1 MKKIF
6 SLLVML
12 VMTATAFAQS
22 TSEKIIPD
30 GTQPNGGTITP
41 KAITVDWATQ
51 KIVANVDLT
60 NCLTGT
66 NEQIFAISTNSAD
79 IANWEQESGSTLH
92 FFYRQ
97 NFTDWGSTT
106 ADVHKFAVQYRY
118 KGDNGATN
126 RFYEVQDISNC
137 TIVMDKEGVHID
149 GTLVFEASLM
159 PQLYKE
165 GANQLYFGSLRGEHP
180 YATYK
185 SVELVTEGGSTGG
198 GTTTPGET
206 ATYEITDNA
215 MTMYVPSNNGED
227 VQNYTQYMKDAKL
240 QVEKDAEGKYT
251 VTFNDVVAGKDR
263 ESLGTIVFA
272 GLDAPTESEDLI
284 GVEIPQGRVC
294 TIYAEGSS
302 FDNHMFRVVNGSV
315 GIVPPANEGDP
326 ATAHVM
332 LSMSDDD
339 GNMLAYKMGDVFI
352 PVDHNFTS
360 DAYVKVGDQTTNFA
374 NSEAVLTEFMED
386 VYKVT
391 FKNITIGE
399 KTGDFTIENLKP
411 EAVEGEEGKVVFTTS
426 DTYGFWNDA
435 DETVLDFTD
444 FSASVK
450 VGENGFE
457 GFVCKF
463 TTENGQFVYGE
474 KAETPE
480 PPSVVETK
488 IFSDKLNYTFRGTIG
503 TNDPQKLTIESLGN
517 DRYNVILANLNSVNV
532 LSVNVGTISF
542 KNVTGNTEN
551 GITTIEVANP
561 EVTFTDTDQE
571 LADSKK
577 GNLKVMFNND
587 KAYLNASGAVKIV
600 SFGMSFDY
608 TLVYGTEFSTEEPKD
623 DYAINFDKDAKSTHS
638 SRALNSFSL
647 QQTGKDK
654 QTKSVKT
661 SKAAYEDHTADEP
674 FTVEAGS
681 ELTAS
686 FDYTGEWMHSFVYID
701 FDNDGDF
708 SYKEGQ
714 WDQTGTDL
722 VAFSFYSLDSN
733 PKNDASGYNSV
744 GDELTGDARNTYAAP
759 SFKAPAKAGEYR
771 IRFKIDWNCILPGG
785 SSSILSDGGGVWDA
799 TLKVVEPVV
808 DGISTIN
815 AEVANG
821 EAQLFTVDGVQ
832 ISKLQKGL
840 NIVRSADG
848 KVKKVLV
855 K

>member
-22 TSEKIIPD
+22 TSEKLLDD
-30 GTQPNGGTITP
+30 GYAPNGSVVP
-41 KAITVDWATQ
+41 AKAITVDWATQ
-51 KIVANVDLT
+51 KLVVNVNLANCSDT
-60 NCLTGT
+60 P
-66 NEQIFAISTNSAD
+66 NECIFSVSTNATD
-79 IANWEQESGSTLH
+79 IANWDQESGSTLH
-92 FFYRQ
+92 LFYTK
-97 NFTDWGSTT
+97 NASVWT
-106 ADVHKFAVQYRY
+106 ANGWETYTQKFAVQYRY
-118 KGDNGATN
+118 AGDNGATN
-126 RFYEVQDISNC
+126 HYFVVSDPSNC
-137 TIVMDKEGVHID
+137 TIVMDKDGITMD
-149 GTLVFEASLM
+149 GTLVFPASEM
-159 PQLYKE
+159 PNLYKE
-165 GANQLYFGSLRGEHP
+165 GANQLYFGSVRAEHT

-185 SVELVTEGGSTGG
+185 SAELVTEGGSTGG
-198 GTTTPGET
+198 GTTEPTLPT
-206 ATYEITDNA
+206 SYEVTDNA
-215 MTMYVPSNNGED
+215 MTMYVPSNTGDD
-227 VQNYTQYMKDAKL
+227 VQYYKQYMKDAKL
-240 QVEKDAEGKYT
+240 HVEKDADGKYT

-263 ESLGTIVFA
+263 ESLGNIVFG
-272 GLDAPTESEDLI
+272 GLEAQAESEDLI

-315 GIVPPANEGDP
+315 GIVPPASEGDP
-326 ATAHVM
+326 ATAFVQ

-339 GNMLAYKMGDVFI
+339 GNMVAYQMGDVFI

-386 VYKVT
+386 VYMVT
-391 FKNITIGE
+391 FKNITIGD
-399 KTGDFTIENLKP
+399 KTGDFTVENLEP
-411 EAVEGEEGKVVFTTS
+411 TEDADGNLTFTTP

-435 DETVLDFTD
+435 DETELDFTD

-488 IFSDKLNYTFRGTIG
+488 IFSDKLEYTFKTATGV
-503 TNDPQKLTIESLGN
+503 NDPQKLTVESLGN
-517 DRYNVILANLNSVNV
+517 NRYNVILANLDSYAT
-532 LSVNVGTISF
+532 LYVNVGTINF
-542 KNVTGNTEN
+542 LNVEGTTVDGV
-551 GITTIEVANP
+551 TTIDVQKP
-561 EVTFTDTDQE
+561 EVTFTDSEYEFT
-571 LADSKK
+571 DSKE
-577 GNLKVMFNND
+577 GTLKVQFND
-587 KAYLNASGAVKIV
+587 TKAYLKATGVTSIV
-600 SFGMSFDY
+600 SFGTSYDY

-623 DYAINFDKDAKSTHS
+623 DYAINFDKDAKQTHS
-638 SRALNSFSL
+638 SRYSSSVSL

-654 QTKSVKT
+654 QTIEFGKT
-661 SKAAYEDHTADEP
+661 MNGYEDLTTGTDK

-681 ELTAS
+681 EVTPS
-686 FDYTGEWMHSFVYID
+686 IGYVGEWMHGYVYID
-701 FDNDGDF
+701 LNNDKQF
-708 SYKEGQ
+708 SFNADGA
-714 WDQTGTDL
+714 DQTGTEVVSYSYYMDQNSKGESASNNCN
-722 VAFSFYSLDSN
+722 VNPMPAF
-733 PKNDASGYNSV
+733 
-744 GDELTGDARNTYAAP
+744 TAP
-759 SFKAPAKAGEYR
+759 TEPGTYR
-771 IRFKIDWNCILPGG
+771 IRFKVDWDNIDAGG
-785 SSSILSDGGGVWDA
+785 SVLSTNHILNNGGGIYDA
-799 TLKVVEPVV
+799 TLEVVEPVT

-832 ISKLQKGL
+832 IAKLQKGL

>member
-22 TSEKIIPD
+22 TSEKLLDD
-30 GTQPNGGTITP
+30 GYAPNGSVVP
-41 KAITVDWATQ
+41 AKAITVDWATQ
-51 KIVANVDLT
+51 KLVVNVNLANCSDT
-60 NCLTGT
+60 P
-66 NEQIFAISTNSAD
+66 NECIFSVSTNATD
-79 IANWEQESGSTLH
+79 IANWDQESGSTLH
-92 FFYRQ
+92 LFYTK
-97 NFTDWGSTT
+97 NASVWT
-106 ADVHKFAVQYRY
+106 ANGWETYTQKFAVQYRY
-118 KGDNGATN
+118 AGDNGATN
-126 RFYEVQDISNC
+126 HYFVVSDPSNC
-137 TIVMDKEGVHID
+137 TIVMDKNGITMD
-149 GTLVFEASLM
+149 GTLVFPASEM
-159 PQLYKE
+159 PNLYKE
-165 GANQLYFGSLRGEHP
+165 GANQLYFGSVRAEHT

-185 SVELVTEGGSTGG
+185 SVELVTEGG
-198 GTTTPGET
+198 TTEPTLPT
-206 ATYEITDNA
+206 SYEITDNA

-251 VTFNDVVAGKDR
+251 VTFNDVVAGKNR
-263 ESLGTIVFA
+263 ESLGNIVFG
-272 GLDAPTESEDLI
+272 GLEAQAESEDLI

-315 GIVPPANEGDP
+315 GIVPPASEGEP
-326 ATAHVM
+326 ATAFVQ

-339 GNMLAYKMGDVFI
+339 GNMLAYQMGDVFI

-360 DAYVKVGDQTTNFA
+360 DAYVKVGDQTTNFV

-399 KTGDFTIENLKP
+399 KTGDFTVENLEP
-411 EAVEGEEGKVVFTTS
+411 TEDADGNLTFTTS

-435 DETVLDFTD
+435 DETELDFTD

-450 VGENGFE
+450 VGKNGFE

-488 IFSDKLNYTFRGTIG
+488 IFSDKLEYTLNTASG

-517 DRYNVILANLNSVNV
+517 DRYNVILANLDTYNV
-532 LSVNVGTISF
+532 LYVNVGTVSF
-542 KNVTGNTEN
+542 KNVAGKTEN
-551 GITTIEVANP
+551 GITTIEAEKP
-561 EVTFTDTDQE
+561 EVTFTDADYALE
-571 LADSKK
+571 DSKEGK
-577 GNLKVMFNND
+577 LKVMFNND
-587 KAYLNASGAVKIV
+587 KAYLDASGVV
-600 SFGMSFDY
+600 SIPSFSRSY
-608 TLVYGTEFSTEEPKD
+608 TYKLVYGTEFSTEEPKD
-623 DYAINFDKDAKSTHS
+623 DYAINFDKDAKQTHS
-638 SRALNSFSL
+638 SRYSSSVSL

-654 QTKSVKT
+654 QTIEFGKT
-661 SKAAYEDHTADEP
+661 MNGYEDLTTGTEK

-681 ELTAS
+681 EVTPS
-686 FDYTGEWMHSFVYID
+686 IGYVGEWMHGYVYID
-701 FDNDGDF
+701 LNNDKQF
-708 SYKEGQ
+708 SFNADGA
-714 WDQTGTDL
+714 DQTGTEVVSYSYYKDQNSKGET
-722 VAFSFYSLDSN
+722 VESSCNVNPMPAF
-733 PKNDASGYNSV
+733 
-744 GDELTGDARNTYAAP
+744 TAP
-759 SFKAPAKAGEYR
+759 TEPGTYR
-771 IRFKIDWNCILPGG
+771 IRFKVDWDNIDAGG
-785 SSSILSDGGGVWDA
+785 SVVTGNHILNNGGGIYDA
-799 TLKVVEPVV
+799 TLEVVAPVV
-808 DGISTIN
+808 DGISTIE
-815 AEVANG
+815 AEAAG
-821 EAQLFTVDGVQ
+821 AQLFTVDGVQ
-832 ISKLQKGL
+832 IAKLQKGL

>member
-22 TSEKIIPD
+22 TSEKLLDD
-30 GTQPNGGTITP
+30 GYAPNGTVIP
-41 KAITVDWATQ
+41 AKAVTVDWATQ
-51 KIVANVDLT
+51 KLVVNVNLANCSDT
-60 NCLTGT
+60 P
-66 NEQIFAISTNSAD
+66 NECIFSVSTNATD
-79 IANWEQESGSTLH
+79 IANWDQESGSTLH
-92 FFYRQ
+92 LFYTK
-97 NFTDWGSTT
+97 NASVWT
-106 ADVHKFAVQYRY
+106 ANGWETYTQKFAVQYRY
-118 KGDNGATN
+118 AGDSGATN
-126 RFYEVQDISNC
+126 HYYVVSDPSNC
-137 TIVMDKEGVHID
+137 TIVMDKNGITMD
-149 GTLVFEASLM
+149 GTLVFPASEM
-159 PQLYKE
+159 PNLYKE
-165 GANQLYFGSLRGEHP
+165 GANQLYFGSVRAEHT

-185 SVELVTEGGSTGG
+185 SAELVTEGGSTGG
-198 GTTTPGET
+198 GTTEPTLPT
-206 ATYEITDNA
+206 SYEVTDNA
-215 MTMYVPSNNGED
+215 MTMYVPSNTGDD
-227 VQNYTQYMKDAKL
+227 VQYYKQYMKDAKL

-263 ESLGTIVFA
+263 ESLGNIVFG
-272 GLDAPTESEDLI
+272 GLEAQAESEDLI

-315 GIVPPANEGDP
+315 GIVPPASEGEP
-326 ATAHVM
+326 ATAFVQ

-339 GNMLAYKMGDVFI
+339 GNMLAYQMGDVFI

-360 DAYVKVGDQTTNFA
+360 DAYVKVGDQTTNFE

-386 VYKVT
+386 VYMVT
-391 FKNITIGE
+391 FKNITIGD
-399 KTGDFTIENLKP
+399 KTGDFTVENLEP
-411 EAVEGEEGKVVFTTS
+411 TEDADGNLTFTTP

-435 DETVLDFTD
+435 DETELDFTD

-488 IFSDKLNYTFRGTIG
+488 IFSDKLEYTFKAATGV
-503 TNDPQKLTIESLGN
+503 NDPQKLTIESLGN
-517 DRYNVILANLNSVNV
+517 DRYNVILTNLNSVNV

-542 KNVTGNTEN
+542 KNVAGKTEN

-571 LADSKK
+571 LVDSKK

-623 DYAINFDKDAKSTHS
+623 DYAINFDKDAKQTHS
-638 SRALNSFSL
+638 SRYSTSVSL

-654 QTKSVKT
+654 QTIEFGKT
-661 SKAAYEDHTADEP
+661 MNGYEDLTTGTEK

-681 ELTAS
+681 EVTPS
-686 FDYTGEWMHSFVYID
+686 IGYVGEWMHGYVYID
-701 FDNDGDF
+701 LNNDKQF
-708 SYKEGQ
+708 SFNADGA
-714 WDQTGTDL
+714 DQTGTEVVSYSYYMDKNSKGEAASNNCN
-722 VAFSFYSLDSN
+722 VNPMPAF
-733 PKNDASGYNSV
+733 
-744 GDELTGDARNTYAAP
+744 TAP
-759 SFKAPAKAGEYR
+759 TEPGTYR
-771 IRFKIDWNCILPGG
+771 IRFKVDWDNIDAGG
-785 SSSILSDGGGVWDA
+785 SVLSTNHILNNGGGIYDA
-799 TLKVVEPVV
+799 TLEVVAPVV

>member
-22 TSEKIIPD
+22 TSEKLLDD
-30 GTQPNGGTITP
+30 GYAPNGSVVP
-41 KAITVDWATQ
+41 AKAITVDWATQ
-51 KIVANVDLT
+51 KLVVNVNLANCSDT
-60 NCLTGT
+60 P
-66 NEQIFAISTNSAD
+66 NECIFSVSTNATD
-79 IANWEQESGSTLH
+79 IANWDQESGSTLH
-92 FFYRQ
+92 LFYTK
-97 NFTDWGSTT
+97 NASVWT
-106 ADVHKFAVQYRY
+106 ANGWETYTQKFAVQYRY
-118 KGDNGATN
+118 AGDNGATN
-126 RFYEVQDISNC
+126 HYFVVSDPSNC
-137 TIVMDKEGVHID
+137 TIVMDKNGITMD
-149 GTLVFEASLM
+149 GTLVFPASEM
-159 PQLYKE
+159 PNLYKE
-165 GANQLYFGSLRGEHP
+165 GANQLYFGSVRAEHT

-185 SVELVTEGGSTGG
+185 SVELVTEGG
-198 GTTTPGET
+198 TTEPTLPT
-206 ATYEITDNA
+206 SYEITDNA

-263 ESLGTIVFA
+263 ESLGNIVFA
-272 GLDAPTESEDLI
+272 GLDAQAESEDLI

-360 DAYVKVGDQTTNFA
+360 DAYVKVGDQTTSFA

-399 KTGDFTIENLKP
+399 KTGDFTVENLEPTKD
-411 EAVEGEEGKVVFTTS
+411 ADGNLTFTAS

-435 DETVLDFTD
+435 DETELDFTD

-480 PPSVVETK
+480 PPSVVDTK
-488 IFSDKLNYTFRGTIG
+488 IFSDKLEYTFKEATGV
-503 TNDPQKLTIESLGN
+503 NDPQKLTIESLGN
-517 DRYNVILANLNSVNV
+517 DRYNVILANLDSYAT
-532 LSVNVGTISF
+532 LYFNVGTVNF
-542 KNVTGNTEN
+542 LNVAGTTVDGV
-551 GITTIEVANP
+551 TTIDVQKP
-561 EVTFTDTDQE
+561 EVTYTD
-571 LADSKK
+571 ADYGLVDSNE
-577 GNLKVMFNND
+577 GALKVQFND
-587 KAYLNASGAVKIV
+587 TKAYLKATGVAKIV
-600 SFGMSFDY
+600 TYGTSYNY

-623 DYAINFDKDAKSTHS
+623 DYAINFDKDAKQTHS
-638 SRALNSFSL
+638 SRYSTSVSL

-654 QTKSVKT
+654 QTIEFGKT
-661 SKAAYEDHTADEP
+661 MNGYEDLTAGTEK

-681 ELTAS
+681 EVTPS
-686 FDYTGEWMHSFVYID
+686 IGYVGEWMHGYVYID
-701 FDNDGDF
+701 LDNNKQFSFNADGA
-708 SYKEGQ
+708 
-714 WDQTGTDL
+714 DQTGTEVVSYSYYKDQNSKGEAASNNCN
-722 VAFSFYSLDSN
+722 VNPMPAF
-733 PKNDASGYNSV
+733 
-744 GDELTGDARNTYAAP
+744 TAP
-759 SFKAPAKAGEYR
+759 TTPGTYR
-771 IRFKIDWNCILPGG
+771 IRFKVDWDNIDAGG
-785 SSSILSDGGGVWDA
+785 SVLSTNHILNNGGGIYDA
-799 TLKVVEPVV
+799 TLEVVEPVV

-832 ISKLQKGL
+832 IAKLQKGL

>member
-22 TSEKIIPD
+22 TSEKLLDD
-30 GTQPNGGTITP
+30 GYAPNGSVVP
-41 KAITVDWATQ
+41 AKAITVDWATQ
-51 KIVANVDLT
+51 KLVVNVNLANCSDT
-60 NCLTGT
+60 P
-66 NEQIFAISTNSAD
+66 NECIFSVSTNATD
-79 IANWEQESGSTLH
+79 IANWDQESGSTLH
-92 FFYRQ
+92 LFYTK
-97 NFTDWGSTT
+97 NASVWT
-106 ADVHKFAVQYRY
+106 ANGWETYTQKFAVQYRY
-118 KGDNGATN
+118 AGDNGATN
-126 RFYEVQDISNC
+126 HYFVVSDPSNC
-137 TIVMDKEGVHID
+137 TIVMDKNGITMD
-149 GTLVFEASLM
+149 GTLVFPASEM
-159 PQLYKE
+159 PNLYKE
-165 GANQLYFGSLRGEHP
+165 GANQLYFGSVRAEHT

-185 SVELVTEGGSTGG
+185 SVELVTEGG
-198 GTTTPGET
+198 TTEPTLPT
-206 ATYEITDNA
+206 SYEVTDNA
-215 MTMYVPSNNGED
+215 MTMYVPSNTGDD
-227 VQNYTQYMKDAKL
+227 VQYYKQYMKDAKL
-240 QVEKDAEGKYT
+240 HVEKDADGKYT

-263 ESLGTIVFA
+263 ESLGNIVFG
-272 GLDAPTESEDLI
+272 GLEAQAESEDLI

-315 GIVPPANEGDP
+315 GIVPPASEGEP
-326 ATAHVM
+326 ATAFVQ

-339 GNMLAYKMGDVFI
+339 GNMVAYQMGDVFI

-386 VYKVT
+386 VYMVT
-391 FKNITIGE
+391 FKNITIGD
-399 KTGDFTIENLKP
+399 KTGDFTVENLEP
-411 EAVEGEEGKVVFTTS
+411 TEDADGNLTFTTP

-435 DETVLDFTD
+435 DETELDFTD

-488 IFSDKLNYTFRGTIG
+488 IFSDKLEYTFKTATGV
-503 TNDPQKLTIESLGN
+503 NDPQKLTIESLGN
-517 DRYNVILANLNSVNV
+517 NRYNVILANLDSYAT
-532 LSVNVGTISF
+532 LYVNVGTINF
-542 KNVTGNTEN
+542 LNVEGTTVDGV
-551 GITTIEVANP
+551 TTIDVQKP
-561 EVTFTDTDQE
+561 EVTFTDSEYEFT
-571 LADSKK
+571 DSKE
-577 GNLKVMFNND
+577 GTLKVQFND
-587 KAYLNASGAVKIV
+587 TKAYLKATGVTSIV
-600 SFGMSFDY
+600 SFGTSYDY

-623 DYAINFDKDAKSTHS
+623 DYAINFDKDAKQTHS
-638 SRALNSFSL
+638 SRYSSSVSL

-654 QTKSVKT
+654 QTIEFGKT
-661 SKAAYEDHTADEP
+661 MNGYEDLTTGTDK

-681 ELTAS
+681 EVTPS
-686 FDYTGEWMHSFVYID
+686 IGYVGEWMHGYVYID
-701 FDNDGDF
+701 LNNDKQF
-708 SYKEGQ
+708 SFNADGA
-714 WDQTGTDL
+714 DQTGTEVVSYSYYKDQNSKGES
-722 VAFSFYSLDSN
+722 VASSCNVN
-733 PKNDASGYNSV
+733 PMPAF
-744 GDELTGDARNTYAAP
+744 TAP
-759 SFKAPAKAGEYR
+759 TTPGTYR
-771 IRFKIDWNCILPGG
+771 IRFKVDWDNIDAGG
-785 SSSILSDGGGVWDA
+785 SVASGNYILNNGGGIYDA
-799 TLKVVEPVV
+799 TLEVVEPVV
-808 DGISTIN
+808 DGISTIE
-815 AEVANG
+815 AEAANG

>member
-1 MKKIF
+1 MKKIL
-6 SLLVML
+6 SLIALLVVTL
-12 VMTATAFAQS
+12 TAFAET

-79 IANWEQESGSTLH
+79 IANWDQESGSTLH

-126 RFYEVQDISNC
+126 RFYEVKDISNC
-137 TIVMDKEGVHID
+137 TIVMDKNGVTID

-185 SVELVTEGGSTGG
+185 SVELVTESG
-198 GTTTPGET
+198 TTPGET
-206 ATYEITDNA
+206 ATYEFTSNVETVYWKEIATDDYLDFHQ
-215 MTMYVPSNNGED
+215 YV
-227 VQNYTQYMKDAKL
+227 KDAKL
-240 QVEKDAEGKYT
+240 QLVKELDGTYT
-251 VTFNDVVAGKDR
+251 ATLKDVVVGEDR
-263 ESLGTIVFA
+263 VSLGDIVIA
-272 GLDAPTESEDLI
+272 GLTATENAGTVQIDVPESTIKISAPDSPYDGKSMIIKGGTIDATPAADADSKGSASVKL
-284 GVEIPQGRVC
+284 
-294 TIYAEGSS
+294 TILVG
-302 FDNHMFRVVNGSV
+302 NGDMISY
-315 GIVPPANEGDP
+315 EF
-326 ATAHVM
+326 
-332 LSMSDDD
+332 SDDVYVP
-339 GNMLAYKMGDVFI
+339 NIY
-352 PVDHNFTS
+352 NFTS
-360 DAYVKVGDQTTNFA
+360 NAYVKAGDEVTNFENA
-374 NSEAVLTEFMED
+374 QAVLTEYMED
-386 VYKVT
+386 VYMVK
-391 FKNITIGE
+391 FKKLTLGT
-399 KTGDFTIENLKP
+399 KTEDFTIENLKLKP
-411 EAVEGEEGKVVFTTS
+411 TKDEDGNITFTTS
-426 DTYGFWNDA
+426 DASGFWNDA
-435 DETVLDFTD
+435 DETELGFTD

-457 GFVCKF
+457 NFVCKF

-474 KAETPE
+474 KAETP
-480 PPSVVETK
+480 
-488 IFSDKLNYTFRGTIG
+488 
-503 TNDPQKLTIESLGN
+503 DPGQPDEK
-517 DRYNVILANLNSVNV
+517 Y
-532 LSVNVGTISF
+532 
-542 KNVTGNTEN
+542 
-551 GITTIEVANP
+551 P
-561 EVTFTDTDQE
+561 
-571 LADSKK
+571 
-577 GNLKVMFNND
+577 
-587 KAYLNASGAVKIV
+587 V
-600 SFGMSFDY
+600 SF
-608 TLVYGTEFSTEEPKD
+608 
-623 DYAINFDKDAKSTHS
+623 DKTALNTSAHG
-638 SRALNSFSL
+638 RMLNSFSL
-647 QQTGKDK
+647 QQAGKEK

-722 VAFSFYSLDSN
+722 VAYSFYSLDSN
-733 PKNDASGYNSV
+733 PKNDTSGYNSV

-771 IRFKIDWNCILPGG
+771 IRFKLDWNCILPGG

-815 AEVANG
+815 VEAANG
-821 EAQLFTVDGVQ
+821 EAQLFTIDGVKL
-832 ISKLQKGL
+832 SKLQKGL
-840 NIVRSADG
+840 NIVRTADG

>member
-22 TSEKIIPD
+22 TSEKLLDD
-30 GTQPNGGTITP
+30 GYAPNGSVVP
-41 KAITVDWATQ
+41 AKAITVDWATQ
-51 KIVANVDLT
+51 KLVVNVNLANCSDT
-60 NCLTGT
+60 P
-66 NEQIFAISTNSAD
+66 NECIFSVSTNATD
-79 IANWEQESGSTLH
+79 IANWDQESGSTLH
-92 FFYRQ
+92 LFYTK
-97 NFTDWGSTT
+97 NASVWT
-106 ADVHKFAVQYRY
+106 ANGWETYTQKFAVQYRY
-118 KGDNGATN
+118 AGDNGATN
-126 RFYEVQDISNC
+126 HYFVVSDPSNC
-137 TIVMDKEGVHID
+137 TIVMDKNGITMD
-149 GTLVFEASLM
+149 GTLVFPASEM
-159 PQLYKE
+159 PNLYKE
-165 GANQLYFGSLRGEHP
+165 GANQLYFGSVRAEHT

-185 SVELVTEGGSTGG
+185 SVELVTEGG
-198 GTTTPGET
+198 TTEPTLPT
-206 ATYEITDNA
+206 SYEITDNA

-240 QVEKDAEGKYT
+240 QVEKDAKGKYT

-399 KTGDFTIENLKP
+399 KTGDFTVENLEP
-411 EAVEGEEGKVVFTTS
+411 TEDADGNLTFTTS

-435 DETVLDFTD
+435 DETELDFTD

-457 GFVCKF
+457 DFVCKF

-480 PPSVVETK
+480 PPSVVDTK

-542 KNVTGNTEN
+542 KNVAGNTEN

-571 LADSKK
+571 LVDSKK

-623 DYAINFDKDAKSTHS
+623 DYAINFDKDAKQTHASRYSTS
-638 SRALNSFSL
+638 VSL
-647 QQTGKDK
+647 QQTGKEQ
-654 QTKSVKT
+654 QTIEFGKT
-661 SKAAYEDHTADEP
+661 MNGYEDLTTGTDK

-681 ELTAS
+681 EVTPS
-686 FDYTGEWMHSFVYID
+686 IGYVGEWMHGYVYID
-701 FDNDGDF
+701 LNNDKQF
-708 SYKEGQ
+708 SFNADGA
-714 WDQTGTDL
+714 DQTGTEVVSYSYYMDQNSKGEAASNNCN
-722 VAFSFYSLDSN
+722 VNPMPAF
-733 PKNDASGYNSV
+733 
-744 GDELTGDARNTYAAP
+744 TAP
-759 SFKAPAKAGEYR
+759 TEPGTYR
-771 IRFKIDWNCILPGG
+771 IRFKVDWDNIDAGG
-785 SSSILSDGGGVWDA
+785 SVVSGNHILNNGGGIYDA
-799 TLKVVEPVV
+799 TLEVVEPVV
-808 DGISTIN
+808 DGISTIE
-815 AEVANG
+815 AEAAG
-821 EAQLFTVDGVQ
+821 AQLFTVDGVQ
-832 ISKLQKGL
+832 IAKLQKGL

>member
-97 NFTDWGSTT
+97 NFTDWGSTS

-391 FKNITIGE
+391 FKNITIGD

-411 EAVEGEEGKVVFTTS
+411 EAVEGEEGKVVFTTP

-488 IFSDKLNYTFRGTIG
+488 IFSDKLEYTFKAASG

-542 KNVTGNTEN
+542 KNVAGNTEN

-571 LADSKK
+571 LVDSKK

-623 DYAINFDKDAKSTHS
+623 DYAINFDKDANSTHN

-744 GDELTGDARNTYAAP
+744 GDELTGDARNTYVAP

-799 TLKVVEPVV
+799 SLKVVEPVV

-815 AEVANG
+815 VEAANG

-832 ISKLQKGL
+832 IAKLQKGL

>member
-227 VQNYTQYMKDAKL
+227 VQNYTQYMKNAKL

-263 ESLGTIVFA
+263 ESLGNIVFA
-272 GLDAPTESEDLI
+272 GLDAQAESEDLI

-391 FKNITIGE
+391 FMNITIGE
-399 KTGDFTIENLKP
+399 KTGDFTVENLEP
-411 EAVEGEEGKVVFTTS
+411 TEDADGNLTFTTS

-480 PPSVVETK
+480 PPSVVDTK
-488 IFSDKLNYTFRGTIG
+488 IFSDKLEYTLNTATG

-517 DRYNVILANLNSVNV
+517 DRYNVILANLDTYNV
-532 LSVNVGTISF
+532 LYVNVGTVSF
-542 KNVTGNTEN
+542 KNVAGKTEN
-551 GITTIEVANP
+551 GVTTIEAEKP
-561 EVTFTDTDQE
+561 EVTFTDADYALE
-571 LADSKK
+571 DSKEGK
-577 GNLKVMFNND
+577 LKVMFNND
-587 KAYLNASGAVKIV
+587 KAYLDASGVVSIP
-600 SFGMSFDY
+600 SFGMSY
-608 TLVYGTEFSTEEPKD
+608 NYKLVYGTEFSTEEPKD
-623 DYAINFDKDAKSTHS
+623 DYAINFDKDVKQTHS
-638 SRALNSFSL
+638 SRYSTSVSL

-654 QTKSVKT
+654 QTIEFGKT
-661 SKAAYEDHTADEP
+661 MNGYEDLTAGTEK

-681 ELTAS
+681 EVTPS
-686 FDYTGEWMHSFVYID
+686 IGYVGEWMHGYVYID
-701 FDNDGDF
+701 LNNDKQF
-708 SYKEGQ
+708 SFNADGA
-714 WDQTGTDL
+714 DQTGTEVVSYSYYKDQNSKGEA
-722 VAFSFYSLDSN
+722 VASSCNVN
-733 PKNDASGYNSV
+733 PM
-744 GDELTGDARNTYAAP
+744 P
-759 SFKAPAKAGEYR
+759 SFTAPTTPGTYR
-771 IRFKIDWNCILPGG
+771 IRFKVDWDNIDAGG
-785 SSSILSDGGGVWDA
+785 SVLSTNHILNNGGGIYDA
-799 TLKVVEPVV
+799 TLEVVEPVV

-832 ISKLQKGL
+832 IAKLQKGL

>member
-22 TSEKIIPD
+22 TSEKLLDD
-30 GTQPNGGTITP
+30 GYAPNGSVVP
-41 KAITVDWATQ
+41 AKAITVDWATQ
-51 KIVANVDLT
+51 KLVVNVNLANCSET
-60 NCLTGT
+60 P
-66 NEQIFAISTNSAD
+66 NECIFSVSTNATD
-79 IANWEQESGSTLH
+79 IANWDQESGSTLH
-92 FFYRQ
+92 LFYTK
-97 NFTDWGSTT
+97 NASVWT
-106 ADVHKFAVQYRY
+106 ANGWETYTQKFAVQYRY
-118 KGDNGATN
+118 AGDNGATN
-126 RFYEVQDISNC
+126 HYFVVSDPSNC
-137 TIVMDKEGVHID
+137 TIVMDKNGITMD
-149 GTLVFEASLM
+149 GTLVFPASEM
-159 PQLYKE
+159 PNLYKE
-165 GANQLYFGSLRGEHP
+165 GANQLYFGSVRAEHT

-185 SVELVTEGGSTGG
+185 SVELVTEGGTTPGG
-198 GTTTPGET
+198 GTTEPTLPT
-206 ATYEITDNA
+206 SYEITDNA

-263 ESLGTIVFA
+263 ESLGTIIFA
-272 GLDAPTESEDLI
+272 GLDAQAESEDLI

-302 FDNHMFRVVNGSV
+302 FNNHMFRVVNGSV

-399 KTGDFTIENLKP
+399 KTGDFTVENLEP
-411 EAVEGEEGKVVFTTS
+411 TEDADGNLTFTTS

-435 DETVLDFTD
+435 DETELDFTD

-488 IFSDKLNYTFRGTIG
+488 IFSDKLEYTLNTASG

-517 DRYNVILANLNSVNV
+517 DRYNVILANLDTYNV
-532 LSVNVGTISF
+532 LYVNVGTVSF
-542 KNVTGNTEN
+542 KNVAGKTEN
-551 GITTIEVANP
+551 GVTTIEAEKP
-561 EVTFTDTDQE
+561 EVTFTDADYALE
-571 LADSKK
+571 DSKEGK
-577 GNLKVMFNND
+577 LKVMFNND
-587 KAYLNASGAVKIV
+587 KAYLDASGVVSIP
-600 SFGMSFDY
+600 SFGMSY
-608 TLVYGTEFSTEEPKD
+608 NYKLVYGTEFSTEEPKD
-623 DYAINFDKDAKSTHS
+623 DYAINFDKDAKQTHS
-638 SRALNSFSL
+638 SRYSTSVSL
-647 QQTGKDK
+647 QQEGKDK
-654 QTKSVKT
+654 QTIEFGKT
-661 SKAAYEDHTADEP
+661 MNGYEDLTAGTEK

-681 ELTAS
+681 EVTPS
-686 FDYTGEWMHSFVYID
+686 IGYVGEWMHGYVYID
-701 FDNDGDF
+701 LNNDKQF
-708 SYKEGQ
+708 SFNADGA
-714 WDQTGTDL
+714 DQTGTEVVSYSYYKDQNSKGEA
-722 VAFSFYSLDSN
+722 VASSCNVN
-733 PKNDASGYNSV
+733 PM
-744 GDELTGDARNTYAAP
+744 P
-759 SFKAPAKAGEYR
+759 SFTAPTTPGTYR
-771 IRFKIDWNCILPGG
+771 IRFKVDWDNIDAGG
-785 SSSILSDGGGVWDA
+785 SVATGNYILNNGGGIYDA
-799 TLKVVEPVV
+799 TLEVVEPVV

-815 AEVANG
+815 AEAANG

>member
-22 TSEKIIPD
+22 TSEKLLDD
-30 GTQPNGGTITP
+30 GYAPNGSVVP
-41 KAITVDWATQ
+41 AKAITVDWATQ
-51 KIVANVDLT
+51 KLVVNVNLANCSDT
-60 NCLTGT
+60 P
-66 NEQIFAISTNSAD
+66 NECIFSVSTNATD
-79 IANWEQESGSTLH
+79 IANWDQESGSTLH
-92 FFYRQ
+92 LFYTKNAQ
-97 NFTDWGSTT
+97 VWT
-106 ADVHKFAVQYRY
+106 ANGWETYTQKFAVQYRY
-118 KGDNGATN
+118 AGDNGATN
-126 RFYEVQDISNC
+126 HYFVVSDPSNC
-137 TIVMDKEGVHID
+137 TIVMDKNGITMD
-149 GTLVFEASLM
+149 GTLVFPASEM
-159 PQLYKE
+159 PNLYKE
-165 GANQLYFGSLRGEHP
+165 GANQLYFGSVRAEHT

-185 SVELVTEGGSTGG
+185 SAELVTEGGSTGG
-198 GTTTPGET
+198 GTTEPTLPT
-206 ATYEITDNA
+206 SYEITDNA

-263 ESLGTIVFA
+263 ESLGNIVFG
-272 GLDAPTESEDLI
+272 GLEAQAESEDLI

-315 GIVPPANEGDP
+315 GIVPPASEGEP
-326 ATAHVM
+326 ATAFVQ

-339 GNMLAYKMGDVFI
+339 GNMVAYQMGDVFI

-360 DAYVKVGDQTTNFA
+360 DAYVKVGDQTTNFE

-386 VYKVT
+386 VYMVT
-391 FKNITIGE
+391 FKNITIGD
-399 KTGDFTIENLKP
+399 KTGDFTVENLEP
-411 EAVEGEEGKVVFTTS
+411 TEDADGNLTFTTP

-488 IFSDKLNYTFRGTIG
+488 IFSDKLEYTFKTATGV
-503 TNDPQKLTIESLGN
+503 NDPQKLTVESLGN
-517 DRYNVILANLNSVNV
+517 NRYNVILANLDSYAT
-532 LSVNVGTISF
+532 LYVNVGTINF
-542 KNVTGNTEN
+542 LNVEGTTVDGV
-551 GITTIEVANP
+551 TTIDVQKP
-561 EVTFTDTDQE
+561 EVTFTDSEYEFT
-571 LADSKK
+571 DSKE
-577 GNLKVMFNND
+577 GTLKVQFND
-587 KAYLNASGAVKIV
+587 TKAYLKATGVTSIV
-600 SFGMSFDY
+600 SFGISYDY

-623 DYAINFDKDAKSTHS
+623 DYAINFDKDAKQTHS
-638 SRALNSFSL
+638 SRYSSSVSL

-654 QTKSVKT
+654 QTIEFGKT
-661 SKAAYEDHTADEP
+661 MNGYEDLTTGTDK

-681 ELTAS
+681 EVTPS
-686 FDYTGEWMHSFVYID
+686 IGYVGEWMHGYVYID
-701 FDNDGDF
+701 LNNDKQF
-708 SYKEGQ
+708 SFNADGA
-714 WDQTGTDL
+714 DQTGTE
-722 VAFSFYSLDSN
+722 VVSYSYYKDQNSKGESASSN
-733 PKNDASGYNSV
+733 CNVNPM
-744 GDELTGDARNTYAAP
+744 P
-759 SFKAPAKAGEYR
+759 SFTAPTEPGTYR
-771 IRFKIDWNCILPGG
+771 IRFKVDWDNIDAGG
-785 SSSILSDGGGVWDA
+785 SVLSTNHILNNGGGIYDA
-799 TLKVVEPVV
+799 TLEVVEPVV

-832 ISKLQKGL
+832 IAKLQKGL

>member
-22 TSEKIIPD
+22 TSEKLLDD
-30 GTQPNGGTITP
+30 GYAPNGSVVP
-41 KAITVDWATQ
+41 AKAITVDWATQ
-51 KIVANVDLT
+51 KLVVNVNLANCSDT
-60 NCLTGT
+60 P
-66 NEQIFAISTNSAD
+66 NECIFSVSTNATD
-79 IANWEQESGSTLH
+79 IANWDQESGSTLH
-92 FFYRQ
+92 LFYTKNAQ
-97 NFTDWGSTT
+97 VWT
-106 ADVHKFAVQYRY
+106 ANGWETYTQKFAVQYRY
-118 KGDNGATN
+118 AGDNGATN
-126 RFYEVQDISNC
+126 HYFVVSDPSNC
-137 TIVMDKEGVHID
+137 TIVMDKDGITMD
-149 GTLVFEASLM
+149 GTLVFPASEM
-159 PQLYKE
+159 PNLYKE
-165 GANQLYFGSLRGEHP
+165 GANQLYFGSVRAEHT

-185 SVELVTEGGSTGG
+185 SAELVTEGGSTGG
-198 GTTTPGET
+198 GTTEPTLPT
-206 ATYEITDNA
+206 SYEVTDNA

-263 ESLGTIVFA
+263 ESLGNIVFG
-272 GLDAPTESEDLI
+272 GLEAQAESEDLI

-315 GIVPPANEGDP
+315 GIVPPASEGEP

-391 FKNITIGE
+391 FKNITIGD
-399 KTGDFTIENLKP
+399 KTGDFTVENLEP
-411 EAVEGEEGKVVFTTS
+411 TEDADGNLTFTTP

-435 DETVLDFTD
+435 DETELDFTD

-463 TTENGQFVYGE
+463 TTDNGQFVYGE

-488 IFSDKLNYTFRGTIG
+488 IFSDKLEYTFKTATGV
-503 TNDPQKLTIESLGN
+503 NDPQKLTVESLGN
-517 DRYNVILANLNSVNV
+517 DRYNVILANLDSYAT
-532 LSVNVGTISF
+532 LYVNVGTINF
-542 KNVTGNTEN
+542 LNVEGTTVDGV
-551 GITTIEVANP
+551 TTIDVQKP
-561 EVTFTDTDQE
+561 EVTFTDSEYEFT
-571 LADSKK
+571 DSKE
-577 GNLKVMFNND
+577 GTLKVQFND
-587 KAYLNASGAVKIV
+587 TKAYLKATGVTSIV
-600 SFGMSFDY
+600 SFGTSYDY

-623 DYAINFDKDAKSTHS
+623 DYAINFDKDAKQTHS
-638 SRALNSFSL
+638 SRYSTSVSL

-654 QTKSVKT
+654 QTIEFGKT
-661 SKAAYEDHTADEP
+661 MNGYEDLTTGTDK

-681 ELTAS
+681 EVIPS
-686 FDYTGEWMHSFVYID
+686 IGYVGEWMHGYVYID
-701 FDNDGDF
+701 LNNDKQF
-708 SYKEGQ
+708 SFNADGA
-714 WDQTGTDL
+714 DQTGTE
-722 VAFSFYSLDSN
+722 VVSYSYYMDQNSKGESASSN
-733 PKNDASGYNSV
+733 CNVNPM
-744 GDELTGDARNTYAAP
+744 P
-759 SFKAPAKAGEYR
+759 SFTAPTTPGTYR
-771 IRFKIDWNCILPGG
+771 IRFKVDWDNIDAGG
-785 SSSILSDGGGVWDA
+785 SVLSTNHILNNGGGIYDA
-799 TLKVVEPVV
+799 TLEVVEPVV

-815 AEVANG
+815 AEAANG

-832 ISKLQKGL
+832 IAKLQKGL

>member
-22 TSEKIIPD
+22 TSEKLLDD
-30 GTQPNGGTITP
+30 GYAPNGSVVP
-41 KAITVDWATQ
+41 AKAITVDWATQ
-51 KIVANVDLT
+51 KLVVNVNLANCSDT
-60 NCLTGT
+60 P
-66 NEQIFAISTNSAD
+66 NECIFSVSTNATD
-79 IANWEQESGSTLH
+79 IANWDQESGSTLH
-92 FFYRQ
+92 LFYTK
-97 NFTDWGSTT
+97 NASVWT
-106 ADVHKFAVQYRY
+106 ANGWETYTQKFAVQYRY
-118 KGDNGATN
+118 AGDNGATN
-126 RFYEVQDISNC
+126 HYFVVSDPSNC
-137 TIVMDKEGVHID
+137 TIVMDKNGITMD
-149 GTLVFEASLM
+149 GTLVFPASEM
-159 PQLYKE
+159 PNLYKE
-165 GANQLYFGSLRGEHP
+165 GANQLYFGSVRAEHT

-185 SVELVTEGGSTGG
+185 SVELVTEGG
-198 GTTTPGET
+198 TTEPTLPT
-206 ATYEITDNA
+206 SYEITDNA

-315 GIVPPANEGDP
+315 GIVPPVNEGDP

-399 KTGDFTIENLKP
+399 KTGDFTVENLEP
-411 EAVEGEEGKVVFTTS
+411 TEDADGNLTFTTS
-426 DTYGFWNDA
+426 DAYGFWNDA
-435 DETVLDFTD
+435 DETELDFTD

-488 IFSDKLNYTFRGTIG
+488 IFSDKLEYTLNTASG

-517 DRYNVILANLNSVNV
+517 DRYNVVLANLDTYNV
-532 LSVNVGTISF
+532 LYVNVGTVSF
-542 KNVTGNTEN
+542 KNVAGKTEN
-551 GITTIEVANP
+551 GVTTIEAEKP
-561 EVTFTDTDQE
+561 EVTFTDADYALE
-571 LADSKK
+571 DSKEGK
-577 GNLKVMFNND
+577 LKVMFNND
-587 KAYLNASGAVKIV
+587 KAYLDASGVVSIP
-600 SFGMSFDY
+600 SFGMSY
-608 TLVYGTEFSTEEPKD
+608 NYKLVYGTELSTEEPKD
-623 DYAINFDKDAKSTHS
+623 DYAINFDKDAKQTHS
-638 SRALNSFSL
+638 SRYSTSVSL
-647 QQTGKDK
+647 QQEGKDK
-654 QTKSVKT
+654 QTIEFGKT
-661 SKAAYEDHTADEP
+661 MNGYEDLTAGTEK

-681 ELTAS
+681 EVTPS
-686 FDYTGEWMHSFVYID
+686 IGYVGEWMHGYVYID
-701 FDNDGDF
+701 LDNNKQFSFNADGA
-708 SYKEGQ
+708 
-714 WDQTGTDL
+714 DQTGTD
-722 VAFSFYSLDSN
+722 VVSYSYYKDQNSKGEAASN
-733 PKNDASGYNSV
+733 NCNVNPM
-744 GDELTGDARNTYAAP
+744 P
-759 SFKAPAKAGEYR
+759 SFTAPTTPGTYR
-771 IRFKIDWNCILPGG
+771 IRFKVDWDNIDAGG
-785 SSSILSDGGGVWDA
+785 SVASGNNILNNGGGIYDA
-799 TLKVVEPVV
+799 TLEVVEPVV
-808 DGISTIN
+808 NGISTIN

-832 ISKLQKGL
+832 IAKLQKGL
-840 NIVRSADG
+840 NIVRTADG

>member
-22 TSEKIIPD
+22 TSEKLLDD
-30 GTQPNGGTITP
+30 GYAPNGSVVP
-41 KAITVDWATQ
+41 AKAITVDWATQ
-51 KIVANVDLT
+51 KLVVNVNLANCSDT
-60 NCLTGT
+60 P
-66 NEQIFAISTNSAD
+66 NECIFSVSTNATD
-79 IANWEQESGSTLH
+79 IANWDQESGSTLH
-92 FFYRQ
+92 LFYTK
-97 NFTDWGSTT
+97 NASVWT
-106 ADVHKFAVQYRY
+106 ANGWETYTQKFAVQYRY
-118 KGDNGATN
+118 AGDNGATN
-126 RFYEVQDISNC
+126 HYFVVSDPSNC
-137 TIVMDKEGVHID
+137 TIVMDKNGITMD
-149 GTLVFEASLM
+149 GTLVFPASEM
-159 PQLYKE
+159 PNLYKE
-165 GANQLYFGSLRGEHP
+165 GANQLYFGSVRAEHT

-185 SVELVTEGGSTGG
+185 SVELVTEGG
-198 GTTTPGET
+198 TTEPTLPT
-206 ATYEITDNA
+206 SYEITDNA

-263 ESLGTIVFA
+263 ESLGNIVFA
-272 GLDAPTESEDLI
+272 GLEAQAESEDLI

-326 ATAHVM
+326 ATAHVL

-435 DETVLDFTD
+435 DETELDFTD

-488 IFSDKLNYTFRGTIG
+488 IFSDKLNYTFKAATGV
-503 TNDPQKLTIESLGN
+503 NDPQKLTIESLGN
-517 DRYNVILANLNSVNV
+517 DRYNVILANLNSANV

-542 KNVTGNTEN
+542 KNVAGNTEN

-571 LADSKK
+571 LVDSKK

-623 DYAINFDKDAKSTHS
+623 DYAINFDKDAKQTHS
-638 SRALNSFSL
+638 SRYSTSVSL

-654 QTKSVKT
+654 QTIEFGKT
-661 SKAAYEDHTADEP
+661 MNGYEDLTTGTDK

-681 ELTAS
+681 EVTPS
-686 FDYTGEWMHSFVYID
+686 IGYVGEWMHGYVYID
-701 FDNDGDF
+701 LNNDKQF
-708 SYKEGQ
+708 SFNADGA
-714 WDQTGTDL
+714 DQTGTEVVSYSYYKDQNSKGESASSNCN
-722 VAFSFYSLDSN
+722 VNPMPAF
-733 PKNDASGYNSV
+733 
-744 GDELTGDARNTYAAP
+744 TAP
-759 SFKAPAKAGEYR
+759 TEPGTYR
-771 IRFKIDWNCILPGG
+771 IRFKVDWDNIDAGG
-785 SSSILSDGGGVWDA
+785 SVVSTNHILNNGGGIYDA
-799 TLKVVEPVV
+799 TLEVVAPVV

>member
-22 TSEKIIPD
+22 TSEKLLDD
-30 GTQPNGGTITP
+30 GYAPNGSVVP
-41 KAITVDWATQ
+41 AKAITVDWATQ
-51 KIVANVDLT
+51 KLVVNVNLANCSET
-60 NCLTGT
+60 P
-66 NEQIFAISTNSAD
+66 NECIFSVSTNATD
-79 IANWEQESGSTLH
+79 IANWDQESGSTLH
-92 FFYRQ
+92 LFYTK
-97 NFTDWGSTT
+97 NASVWT
-106 ADVHKFAVQYRY
+106 ANGWETYTQKFAVQYRY
-118 KGDNGATN
+118 AGDNGATN
-126 RFYEVQDISNC
+126 HYFVVSDPSNC
-137 TIVMDKEGVHID
+137 TIVMDKNGITMD
-149 GTLVFEASLM
+149 GTLVFPASEM
-159 PQLYKE
+159 PNLYKE
-165 GANQLYFGSLRGEHP
+165 GANQLYFGSVRAEHT

-185 SVELVTEGGSTGG
+185 SVELVTEGGTTPGG
-198 GTTTPGET
+198 GTTEPTLPT
-206 ATYEITDNA
+206 SYEITDNA

-263 ESLGTIVFA
+263 ESLGTIIFA
-272 GLDAPTESEDLI
+272 GLDAQAESEDLI

-302 FDNHMFRVVNGSV
+302 FNNHMFRVVNGSV

-399 KTGDFTIENLKP
+399 KTGDFTVENLEP
-411 EAVEGEEGKVVFTTS
+411 TEDADGNLTFTTS

-435 DETVLDFTD
+435 DETELDFTD

-488 IFSDKLNYTFRGTIG
+488 IFSDKLEYTLNTASG

-517 DRYNVILANLNSVNV
+517 DRYNVILANLDTYNV
-532 LSVNVGTISF
+532 LYVNVGTVSF
-542 KNVTGNTEN
+542 KNVAGKTEN
-551 GITTIEVANP
+551 GVTTIEAEKP
-561 EVTFTDTDQE
+561 EVTFTDADYALE
-571 LADSKK
+571 DSKEGK
-577 GNLKVMFNND
+577 LKVMFNND
-587 KAYLNASGAVKIV
+587 KAYLDASGVVSIP
-600 SFGMSFDY
+600 SFGMSY
-608 TLVYGTEFSTEEPKD
+608 NYKLVYGTEFSTEEPKD
-623 DYAINFDKDAKSTHS
+623 DYAINFDKDAKQTHS
-638 SRALNSFSL
+638 SRYSTSVSL
-647 QQTGKDK
+647 QQEGKDK
-654 QTKSVKT
+654 QTIEFGKT
-661 SKAAYEDHTADEP
+661 MNGYEDLTAGTEK

-681 ELTAS
+681 EVTPS
-686 FDYTGEWMHSFVYID
+686 IGYVGEWMHGYVYID
-701 FDNDGDF
+701 LNNDKQF
-708 SYKEGQ
+708 SFNADGA
-714 WDQTGTDL
+714 DQTGTEVVSYSYYKDQNSKGESASSNCN
-722 VAFSFYSLDSN
+722 VNPMPAF
-733 PKNDASGYNSV
+733 
-744 GDELTGDARNTYAAP
+744 TAP
-759 SFKAPAKAGEYR
+759 TTPGTYR
-771 IRFKIDWNCILPGG
+771 IRFKVDWDNIDAGG
-785 SSSILSDGGGVWDA
+785 SVLSTNHILNNGGGIYDA
-799 TLKVVEPVV
+799 TLEVVEPVV

-832 ISKLQKGL
+832 IAKLQKGL
-840 NIVRSADG
+840 NIVRTADG

>member
-185 SVELVTEGGSTGG
+185 SVELVTEGGSAGG

-263 ESLGTIVFA
+263 ESLGNIVFA
-272 GLDAPTESEDLI
+272 GLDAQAESEDLI

-399 KTGDFTIENLKP
+399 KTGDFTVENLEP
-411 EAVEGEEGKVVFTTS
+411 TEDADGNLTFTTS

-435 DETVLDFTD
+435 DETELDFTD

-480 PPSVVETK
+480 PPSVVDTK
-488 IFSDKLNYTFRGTIG
+488 IFSDKLEYTLNTASG

-517 DRYNVILANLNSVNV
+517 DRYNVILANLDTYNV
-532 LSVNVGTISF
+532 LYVNVGTVSF
-542 KNVTGNTEN
+542 KNVAGKTEN
-551 GITTIEVANP
+551 GITTIEAEKP
-561 EVTFTDTDQE
+561 EVTFTDADYALE
-571 LADSKK
+571 DSKEGK
-577 GNLKVMFNND
+577 LKVMFNND
-587 KAYLNASGAVKIV
+587 KAYLDASGVVSIP
-600 SFGMSFDY
+600 SFGMSY
-608 TLVYGTEFSTEEPKD
+608 NYKLVYGTEFSTEEPKD
-623 DYAINFDKDAKSTHS
+623 DYAINFDKDAKQTHS
-638 SRALNSFSL
+638 SRYSTSVSL

-654 QTKSVKT
+654 QTIEFGKT
-661 SKAAYEDHTADEP
+661 MNGYEDLTADK

-681 ELTAS
+681 EVTPS
-686 FDYTGEWMHSFVYID
+686 IGYVGEWMHGYVYID
-701 FDNDGDF
+701 LDNNKQFSFNADGA
-708 SYKEGQ
+708 
-714 WDQTGTDL
+714 DQTGTEVVSYSYYKDQNSKGEA
-722 VAFSFYSLDSN
+722 VASSCNVN
-733 PKNDASGYNSV
+733 PM
-744 GDELTGDARNTYAAP
+744 P
-759 SFKAPAKAGEYR
+759 SFTAPTTPGTYR
-771 IRFKIDWNCILPGG
+771 IRFKVDWDNIDAGG
-785 SSSILSDGGGVWDA
+785 SVASGNYILNNGGGIYDA
-799 TLKVVEPVV
+799 TLEVVEPTTN
-808 DGISTIN
+808 GISTIN

-832 ISKLQKGL
+832 IAKLQKGL

>member
-22 TSEKIIPD
+22 TSEKLLDD
-30 GTQPNGGTITP
+30 GYAPNGSVVP
-41 KAITVDWATQ
+41 AKAITVDWATQ
-51 KIVANVDLT
+51 KLVVNVNLANCSDT
-60 NCLTGT
+60 P
-66 NEQIFAISTNSAD
+66 NECIFSVSTNATD
-79 IANWEQESGSTLH
+79 IANWDQESGSTLH
-92 FFYRQ
+92 LFYTK
-97 NFTDWGSTT
+97 NASVWT
-106 ADVHKFAVQYRY
+106 ANGWETYTQKFAVQYRY
-118 KGDNGATN
+118 AGDNGATN
-126 RFYEVQDISNC
+126 HYFVVSDPSNC
-137 TIVMDKEGVHID
+137 TIVMDKNGITMD
-149 GTLVFEASLM
+149 GTLVFPASEM
-159 PQLYKE
+159 PNLYKE
-165 GANQLYFGSLRGEHP
+165 GANQLYFGSVRAEHT

-263 ESLGTIVFA
+263 ESLGNIVFG
-272 GLDAPTESEDLI
+272 GLEAQAESEDLI

-399 KTGDFTIENLKP
+399 KTGDFTVENLEP
-411 EAVEGEEGKVVFTTS
+411 TEDADGNLTFTTS

-435 DETVLDFTD
+435 DETELDFTD

-488 IFSDKLNYTFRGTIG
+488 IFSDKLEYTFKAATGV
-503 TNDPQKLTIESLGN
+503 NDPQKLTIESLGN
-517 DRYNVILANLNSVNV
+517 DRYNVILANLNSANV

-542 KNVTGNTEN
+542 KNVAGNTEN

-571 LADSKK
+571 LVDSKK

-623 DYAINFDKDAKSTHS
+623 DYAVNFDKDAKQTHS
-638 SRALNSFSL
+638 SRYSTSVSL
-647 QQTGKDK
+647 QQEGKDK
-654 QTKSVKT
+654 QTIEFGKT
-661 SKAAYEDHTADEP
+661 MNGYEDLTAGTEK

-681 ELTAS
+681 EVTPS
-686 FDYTGEWMHSFVYID
+686 IGYVGEWMHGYVYID
-701 FDNDGDF
+701 LDNDKQF
-708 SYKEGQ
+708 SFNADGA
-714 WDQTGTDL
+714 DQTGTE
-722 VAFSFYSLDSN
+722 VVSYSYYKDQNSKGESASSN
-733 PKNDASGYNSV
+733 CNVNPM
-744 GDELTGDARNTYAAP
+744 P
-759 SFKAPAKAGEYR
+759 SFTAPTTPGTYR
-771 IRFKIDWNCILPGG
+771 IRFKVDWDNIDAGG
-785 SSSILSDGGGVWDA
+785 SVASGNYILNNGGGIYDA
-799 TLKVVEPVV
+799 TLEVVEPVV

-815 AEVANG
+815 AEAANG

>member
-22 TSEKIIPD
+22 TSEKLLDD
-30 GTQPNGGTITP
+30 GYAPNGSVVP
-41 KAITVDWATQ
+41 AKAITVDWATQ
-51 KIVANVDLT
+51 KLVVNVNLANCSDT
-60 NCLTGT
+60 P
-66 NEQIFAISTNSAD
+66 NECIFSVSTNATD
-79 IANWEQESGSTLH
+79 IANWDQESGSTLH
-92 FFYRQ
+92 LFYTK
-97 NFTDWGSTT
+97 NAKVWT
-106 ADVHKFAVQYRY
+106 ANGWETYTQKFAVQYRY
-118 KGDNGATN
+118 AGDSGATN
-126 RFYEVQDISNC
+126 HYFVVSDPSNC
-137 TIVMDKEGVHID
+137 TIVMDKNGITMD
-149 GTLVFEASLM
+149 GTLVFPASEM
-159 PQLYKE
+159 PNLYKE
-165 GANQLYFGSLRGEHP
+165 GANQLYFGSVRAEHT

-185 SVELVTEGGSTGG
+185 SVELVTEGG
-198 GTTTPGET
+198 TTEPTLPT
-206 ATYEITDNA
+206 SYEITDNA

-240 QVEKDAEGKYT
+240 QVEKDAKGKYT

-263 ESLGTIVFA
+263 ESLGNIVFG
-272 GLDAPTESEDLI
+272 GLEAQAESEDLI

-315 GIVPPANEGDP
+315 GIVPPASEGEP

-391 FKNITIGE
+391 FKNITIGD
-399 KTGDFTIENLKP
+399 KTGDFTVENLEP
-411 EAVEGEEGKVVFTTS
+411 TEDADGNLTFTTP

-435 DETVLDFTD
+435 DETELDFTD

-463 TTENGQFVYGE
+463 TTDNGQFVYGE

-488 IFSDKLNYTFRGTIG
+488 IFSDKLEYTFKETTGV
-503 TNDPQKLTIESLGN
+503 NDPQKLTIESLGN
-517 DRYNVILANLNSVNV
+517 DRYNVILANLDSYAT
-532 LSVNVGTISF
+532 LYFNVGTVNF
-542 KNVTGNTEN
+542 LNVAGTTVDGV
-551 GITTIEVANP
+551 TTIDVQKP
-561 EVTFTDTDQE
+561 EVTYTDADYG
-571 LADSKK
+571 LADSNE
-577 GNLKVMFNND
+577 GALKVQFND
-587 KAYLNASGAVKIV
+587 TKAYLKATGVAKIV
-600 SFGMSFDY
+600 TYGTSYDY

-623 DYAINFDKDAKSTHS
+623 DYAINFDKDAKQTHASRYSTS
-638 SRALNSFSL
+638 VSL

-654 QTKSVKT
+654 QTIEFGKT
-661 SKAAYEDHTADEP
+661 MNGYEDLTAGTEK

-681 ELTAS
+681 EVTPS
-686 FDYTGEWMHSFVYID
+686 IGYVGEWMHGYVYID
-701 FDNDGDF
+701 LNNDKQF
-708 SYKEGQ
+708 SFNADGA
-714 WDQTGTDL
+714 DQTGTEVVSYSYYKDQNSKGET
-722 VAFSFYSLDSN
+722 VASSCNVN
-733 PKNDASGYNSV
+733 PMPAF
-744 GDELTGDARNTYAAP
+744 TAP
-759 SFKAPAKAGEYR
+759 TTPGTYR
-771 IRFKIDWNCILPGG
+771 IRFKVDWDNIDAGG
-785 SSSILSDGGGVWDA
+785 SVLSTNHILNNGGGIYDA
-799 TLKVVEPVV
+799 TLEVVDPVV
-808 DGISTIN
+808 DGISTIE
-815 AEVANG
+815 AEAAG
-821 EAQLFTVDGVQ
+821 AQLFTVDGVQ

>member
-22 TSEKIIPD
+22 TSEKLLDD
-30 GTQPNGGTITP
+30 GYAPNGSVVP
-41 KAITVDWATQ
+41 AKAITVDWATQ
-51 KIVANVDLT
+51 KLVVNVNLANCSDT
-60 NCLTGT
+60 P
-66 NEQIFAISTNSAD
+66 NECIFSVSTNATD
-79 IANWEQESGSTLH
+79 IANWDQESGSTLH
-92 FFYRQ
+92 LFYTK
-97 NFTDWGSTT
+97 NASVWT
-106 ADVHKFAVQYRY
+106 ANGWETYTQKFAVQYRY
-118 KGDNGATN
+118 AGDNGATN
-126 RFYEVQDISNC
+126 HYFVVSDPSNC
-137 TIVMDKEGVHID
+137 TIVMDKNGITMD
-149 GTLVFEASLM
+149 GTLVFPASEM
-159 PQLYKE
+159 PNLYKE
-165 GANQLYFGSLRGEHP
+165 GANQLYFGSVRAEHT

-185 SVELVTEGGSTGG
+185 SVELVTEGG
-198 GTTTPGET
+198 GTTEPTLPT
-206 ATYEITDNA
+206 SYEITDNA

-263 ESLGTIVFA
+263 ESLGNIVFA
-272 GLDAPTESEDLI
+272 GLDAQAESEDLI

-399 KTGDFTIENLKP
+399 KTGDFTVENLEP
-411 EAVEGEEGKVVFTTS
+411 TEDADGNLTFTAS

-488 IFSDKLNYTFRGTIG
+488 IFSDKLEYTLNTASG

-517 DRYNVILANLNSVNV
+517 DRYNVILANLDTYNV
-532 LSVNVGTISF
+532 LYVNVGTVSF
-542 KNVTGNTEN
+542 KNVAGKTEN
-551 GITTIEVANP
+551 GITTIEAEKP
-561 EVTFTDTDQE
+561 EVTFTD
-571 LADSKK
+571 ADYPLVDSNEGK
-577 GNLKVMFNND
+577 LKVMFNND
-587 KAYLNASGAVKIV
+587 KAYLDASGVV
-600 SFGMSFDY
+600 SIPSFSRSY
-608 TLVYGTEFSTEEPKD
+608 TYKLVYGTEFSTEEPKD
-623 DYAINFDKDAKSTHS
+623 DYAINFDKDAKQTHS
-638 SRALNSFSL
+638 SRYSTSVSL
-647 QQTGKDK
+647 QQEGKDK
-654 QTKSVKT
+654 QTIEFGKT
-661 SKAAYEDHTADEP
+661 MNGYEDLTAGTEK

-681 ELTAS
+681 EVTPS
-686 FDYTGEWMHSFVYID
+686 IGYVGEWMHGYVYID
-701 FDNDGDF
+701 LDNDKQF
-708 SYKEGQ
+708 SFNADGA
-714 WDQTGTDL
+714 DQTGTE
-722 VAFSFYSLDSN
+722 VVSYSYYKDQNSKGESASSN
-733 PKNDASGYNSV
+733 CNVNPM
-744 GDELTGDARNTYAAP
+744 P
-759 SFKAPAKAGEYR
+759 SFTAPTTPGTYR
-771 IRFKIDWNCILPGG
+771 IRFKVDWDNIDAGG
-785 SSSILSDGGGVWDA
+785 SVASGNYILNNGGGIYDA
-799 TLKVVEPVV
+799 TLEVVEPVT

-821 EAQLFTVDGVQ
+821 EAQLYTVDGVQ
-832 ISKLQKGL
+832 IAKLQKGL

>member
-22 TSEKIIPD
+22 TSEKLLDD
-30 GTQPNGGTITP
+30 GYAPNGSVVP
-41 KAITVDWATQ
+41 AKAITVDWATQ
-51 KIVANVDLT
+51 KLVVNVNLANCSDT
-60 NCLTGT
+60 P
-66 NEQIFAISTNSAD
+66 NECIFSVSTNATD
-79 IANWEQESGSTLH
+79 IANWDQESGSTLH
-92 FFYRQ
+92 LFYTK
-97 NFTDWGSTT
+97 NASVWT
-106 ADVHKFAVQYRY
+106 ANGWETYTQKFAVQYRY
-118 KGDNGATN
+118 AGDNGATN
-126 RFYEVQDISNC
+126 HYFVVSDPSNC
-137 TIVMDKEGVHID
+137 TIVMDKNGITMD
-149 GTLVFEASLM
+149 GTLVFPASEM
-159 PQLYKE
+159 PNLYKE
-165 GANQLYFGSLRGEHP
+165 GANQLYFGSVRAEHT

-185 SVELVTEGGSTGG
+185 SVELVTEGG
-198 GTTTPGET
+198 TTEPTLPT
-206 ATYEITDNA
+206 SYEITDNA

-240 QVEKDAEGKYT
+240 QVEKDAKGKYT

-399 KTGDFTIENLKP
+399 KTGDFTVENLEP
-411 EAVEGEEGKVVFTTS
+411 TEDADGNLTFTTS
-426 DTYGFWNDA
+426 DTYGFWNDS

-488 IFSDKLNYTFRGTIG
+488 IFSDKLEYTLNTASG

-517 DRYNVILANLNSVNV
+517 DRYNVILANLDTYNV
-532 LSVNVGTISF
+532 LYVNVGTVSF
-542 KNVTGNTEN
+542 KNVAGKTEN
-551 GITTIEVANP
+551 GVTTIEAEKP
-561 EVTFTDTDQE
+561 EVTFTDADYALE
-571 LADSKK
+571 DSKEGK
-577 GNLKVMFNND
+577 LKVMFNND
-587 KAYLNASGAVKIV
+587 KAYLDASGVVSIP
-600 SFGMSFDY
+600 SFGMSY
-608 TLVYGTEFSTEEPKD
+608 NYKLVYGTEFSTEEPKD
-623 DYAINFDKDAKSTHS
+623 DYAINFDKDAKQTHS
-638 SRALNSFSL
+638 SRYSTSVSL

-654 QTKSVKT
+654 QTIEFGKT
-661 SKAAYEDHTADEP
+661 MNGYEDLTAGTEK

-681 ELTAS
+681 EVTPS
-686 FDYTGEWMHSFVYID
+686 IGYVGEWMHGYVYID
-701 FDNDGDF
+701 LDNNKQFSFNADGA
-708 SYKEGQ
+708 
-714 WDQTGTDL
+714 DQTGTEVVSYSYYKEQNSKGEA
-722 VAFSFYSLDSN
+722 VANNCNVN
-733 PKNDASGYNSV
+733 PM
-744 GDELTGDARNTYAAP
+744 P
-759 SFKAPAKAGEYR
+759 SFTAPTTPGTYR
-771 IRFKIDWNCILPGG
+771 IRFKVDWDNIDAGG
-785 SSSILSDGGGVWDA
+785 SVASGNYILNNGGGIYDA
-799 TLKVVEPVV
+799 TLEVVEPVV

-832 ISKLQKGL
+832 IAKLQKGL

>member
-1 MKKIF
+1 MKKIL
-6 SLLVML
+6 SLIALLVVTL
-12 VMTATAFAQS
+12 TAFAAT
-22 TSEKIIPD
+22 TSEKLLDD
-30 GTQPNGGTITP
+30 GYAPNGATITP

-60 NCLTGT
+60 KCLEGT

-79 IANWEQESGSTLH
+79 IANWEQDSGSTLH

-97 NFTDWGSTT
+97 KFTEWGSTT
-106 ADVHKFAVQYRY
+106 TDVHKFAVQYRY
-118 KGDNGATN
+118 KGDSGATN
-126 RFYEVQDISNC
+126 RFYEVKDISNC
-137 TIVMDKEGVHID
+137 TIVMDKNGVTID

-165 GANQLYFGSLRGEHP
+165 GANQLYFGSLRGDHP

-185 SVELVTEGGSTGG
+185 SVELVTEGGST
-198 GTTTPGET
+198 PGET
-206 ATYEITDNA
+206 ATYEFTNNVETVYWKEIAEDDYLDFHQ
-215 MTMYVPSNNGED
+215 YV
-227 VQNYTQYMKDAKL
+227 KDAKL
-240 QVEKDAEGKYT
+240 QLVKELDGTYT
-251 VTFNDVVAGKDR
+251 ATLKDVVVGEDR
-263 ESLGTIVFA
+263 VSLGDIVIA
-272 GLDAPTESEDLI
+272 GLEAKATENEGTLQFDVPAGNITISAPGSTYDGKSMAVQGGMIDVKLAADAAS
-284 GVEIPQGRVC
+284 
-294 TIYAEGSS
+294 EGSAS
-302 FDNHMFRVVNGSV
+302 VKLTILVGNGDMISYEFGDDV
-315 GIVPPANEGDP
+315 YVPNI
-326 ATAHVM
+326 
-332 LSMSDDD
+332 
-339 GNMLAYKMGDVFI
+339 Y
-352 PVDHNFTS
+352 NFTS
-360 DAYVKVGDQTTNFA
+360 NAYVKAGDEVTNYE
-374 NSEAVLTEFMED
+374 NVDAVLTEYMEG
-386 VYKVT
+386 VYMVK
-391 FKNITIGE
+391 FKKITLGT
-399 KTGDFTIENLKP
+399 KTEDFTIENLKLKP
-411 EAVEGEEGKVVFTTS
+411 TKDEEGNITFTTS
-426 DTYGFWNDA
+426 DTSGFWNDA
-435 DETVLDFTD
+435 DETELNFTD
-444 FSASVK
+444 FSASAK

-474 KAETPE
+474 KAETPN
-480 PPSVVETK
+480 PPSTVETK
-488 IFSDKLNYTFRGTIG
+488 IFSDKLEYTFKTATGV
-503 TNDPQKLTIESLGN
+503 NNPQKLTIESLGN
-517 DRYNVILANLNSVNV
+517 DRYNVILANLDTYAT
-532 LSVNVGTISF
+532 LYVNVGTISF
-542 KNVTGNTEN
+542 LNVEGTTVDGV
-551 GITTIEVANP
+551 TTIDVQKP
-561 EVTFTDTDQE
+561 EVTFTGSDYEFT
-571 LADSKK
+571 DSKE
-577 GNLKVMFNND
+577 GTLKVQFND
-587 KAYLNASGAVKIV
+587 TKAYLKATGVTSIALLAT
-600 SFGMSFDY
+600 SYDY

-623 DYAINFDKDAKSTHS
+623 DYAINFDKDANSTHS
-638 SRALNSFSL
+638 DRALNSFSL

-686 FDYTGEWMHSFVYID
+686 FDYKGEWMHSFVYID

-744 GDELTGDARNTYAAP
+744 GDELTGNARNTYVAP

-785 SSSILSDGGGVWDA
+785 SSTILENGGGVWDA

-815 AEVANG
+815 AEAANG
-821 EAQLFTVDGVQ
+821 VQFFTVDGVKLN
-832 ISKLQKGL
+832 KLQKGL
-840 NIVRSADG
+840 NIVRTADG

>member
-22 TSEKIIPD
+22 TSEKLLDD
-30 GTQPNGGTITP
+30 GYAPNGSVVP
-41 KAITVDWATQ
+41 AKAITVDWATQ
-51 KIVANVDLT
+51 KLVVNVNLANCSDT
-60 NCLTGT
+60 P
-66 NEQIFAISTNSAD
+66 NECIFSVSTNATD
-79 IANWEQESGSTLH
+79 IANWDQESGSTLH
-92 FFYRQ
+92 LFYTK
-97 NFTDWGSTT
+97 NASVWT
-106 ADVHKFAVQYRY
+106 ANGWETYTQKFAVQYRY
-118 KGDNGATN
+118 AGDNGATN
-126 RFYEVQDISNC
+126 HYFVVSDPSNC
-137 TIVMDKEGVHID
+137 TIVMDKNGITMD
-149 GTLVFEASLM
+149 GTLVFPASEM
-159 PQLYKE
+159 PNLYKE
-165 GANQLYFGSLRGEHP
+165 GANQLYFGSVRAEHT

-198 GTTTPGET
+198 GTTEPTLPT
-206 ATYEITDNA
+206 SYEITDNA

-240 QVEKDAEGKYT
+240 QVEKDADGKYT

-263 ESLGTIVFA
+263 ESLGNIVFA
-272 GLDAPTESEDLI
+272 GLDAQAESEDLI

-315 GIVPPANEGDP
+315 GIVPPASEGEP

-399 KTGDFTIENLKP
+399 KTGDFTVENLEP
-411 EAVEGEEGKVVFTTS
+411 TEDVDGNLTFTTS

-435 DETVLDFTD
+435 DETELDFTD
-444 FSASVK
+444 FSAFVK

-488 IFSDKLNYTFRGTIG
+488 IFSDKLEYTFKTATGV
-503 TNDPQKLTIESLGN
+503 NDPQKLTVESLGN
-517 DRYNVILANLNSVNV
+517 NRYNVILANLDSYAT
-532 LSVNVGTISF
+532 LYVNVGTINF
-542 KNVTGNTEN
+542 LNVEGTTVDGV
-551 GITTIEVANP
+551 TTIDVQKP
-561 EVTFTDTDQE
+561 EVTFTDSEYEFT
-571 LADSKK
+571 DSKE
-577 GNLKVMFNND
+577 GTLKVQFND
-587 KAYLNASGAVKIV
+587 TKAYLKATGVTSIV
-600 SFGMSFDY
+600 SFGTSYDY

-623 DYAINFDKDAKSTHS
+623 DYAINFDKDAKQTHS
-638 SRALNSFSL
+638 SRYSSSVSL

-654 QTKSVKT
+654 QTIEFGKT
-661 SKAAYEDHTADEP
+661 MNGYEDLTTGTDK

-681 ELTAS
+681 EVTPS
-686 FDYTGEWMHSFVYID
+686 IGYVGEWMHGYVYID
-701 FDNDGDF
+701 LNNDKQF
-708 SYKEGQ
+708 SFNADGA
-714 WDQTGTDL
+714 DQTGTD
-722 VAFSFYSLDSN
+722 VVSYSYYKDQNSKGEAASNNCNVNPMPAF
-733 PKNDASGYNSV
+733 
-744 GDELTGDARNTYAAP
+744 TAP
-759 SFKAPAKAGEYR
+759 TEPGTYR
-771 IRFKIDWNCILPGG
+771 IRFKVDWDNIDAGG
-785 SSSILSDGGGVWDA
+785 SVLSTNHILNNGGGIYDA
-799 TLKVVEPVV
+799 TLEVVEPVV
-808 DGISTIN
+808 DGISTIE
-815 AEVANG
+815 AEAAG
-821 EAQLFTVDGVQ
+821 AQLFTVDGVQ

>member
-22 TSEKIIPD
+22 TSEKLLDD
-30 GTQPNGGTITP
+30 GYAPNGSVVP
-41 KAITVDWATQ
+41 AKAITVDWATQ
-51 KIVANVDLT
+51 KLVVNVNLANCSDT
-60 NCLTGT
+60 P
-66 NEQIFAISTNSAD
+66 NECIFSVSTNATD
-79 IANWEQESGSTLH
+79 IANWDQESGSTLH
-92 FFYRQ
+92 LFYTK
-97 NFTDWGSTT
+97 NASVWT
-106 ADVHKFAVQYRY
+106 ANGWETYTQKFAVQYRY
-118 KGDNGATN
+118 AGDNGATN
-126 RFYEVQDISNC
+126 HYFVVSDPSNC
-137 TIVMDKEGVHID
+137 TIVMDKNGITMD
-149 GTLVFEASLM
+149 GTLVFPASEM
-159 PQLYKE
+159 PNLYKE
-165 GANQLYFGSLRGEHP
+165 GANQLYFGSVRAEHT

-185 SVELVTEGGSTGG
+185 SVELVTEGG
-198 GTTTPGET
+198 TTEPTLPT
-206 ATYEITDNA
+206 SYEITDNA
-215 MTMYVPSNNGED
+215 MTMYVPSNNSED

-240 QVEKDAEGKYT
+240 QVEKDAKGKYT

-488 IFSDKLNYTFRGTIG
+488 IFSDKLEYTFKAATG

-542 KNVTGNTEN
+542 KNVAGNTEN

-571 LADSKK
+571 LVDSKK

-623 DYAINFDKDAKSTHS
+623 DYAINFDKDAKQTHS
-638 SRALNSFSL
+638 SRYSTSVSL
-647 QQTGKDK
+647 QQEGKDK
-654 QTKSVKT
+654 QTIEFGKT
-661 SKAAYEDHTADEP
+661 MNGYEDLTAGTEK

-681 ELTAS
+681 EVTPS
-686 FDYTGEWMHSFVYID
+686 IGYVGEWMHGYVYID
-701 FDNDGDF
+701 LDNNKQFSFNADGA
-708 SYKEGQ
+708 
-714 WDQTGTDL
+714 DQTGTE
-722 VAFSFYSLDSN
+722 VVSYSYYKNQNSKGEAVESNCNVNPMPAF
-733 PKNDASGYNSV
+733 
-744 GDELTGDARNTYAAP
+744 TAP
-759 SFKAPAKAGEYR
+759 TTPGTYR
-771 IRFKIDWNCILPGG
+771 IRFKVDWDNIDAGG
-785 SSSILSDGGGVWDA
+785 SVATGNSILNNGGGIYDA
-799 TLKVVEPVV
+799 TLEVVEPVT

-832 ISKLQKGL
+832 IAKLQKGL
-840 NIVRSADG
+840 NIVRTADG

>member
-1 MKKIF
+1 MKKIL
-6 SLLVML
+6 SLIALLVVTL
-12 VMTATAFAQS
+12 TAFAET

-79 IANWEQESGSTLH
+79 IANWDQESGSTLH

-126 RFYEVQDISNC
+126 RFYEVKDISNC
-137 TIVMDKEGVHID
+137 TIVMDKNGVTID

-159 PQLYKE
+159 PNLYQE

-185 SVELVTEGGSTGG
+185 SVELVTESG
-198 GTTTPGET
+198 TTPGET
-206 ATYEITDNA
+206 ATYEFTNNVETVYWKEIATDDYLDFHQ
-215 MTMYVPSNNGED
+215 YV
-227 VQNYTQYMKDAKL
+227 KDAKL
-240 QVEKDAEGKYT
+240 QLVKELDGTYT
-251 VTFNDVVAGKDR
+251 ATLKDVVVGEDR
-263 ESLGTIVFA
+263 VSLGDIVIA
-272 GLDAPTESEDLI
+272 GLKAKENAGTLQIDVPESTIKISAPDSPYDGKSMIIKGGTIDATPAADADSKGSASVKL
-284 GVEIPQGRVC
+284 
-294 TIYAEGSS
+294 TILVGNGDMISYEFS
-302 FDNHMFRVVNGSV
+302 DNVY
-315 GIVPPANEGDP
+315 VPNI
-326 ATAHVM
+326 
-332 LSMSDDD
+332 
-339 GNMLAYKMGDVFI
+339 Y
-352 PVDHNFTS
+352 NFTS
-360 DAYVKVGDQTTNFA
+360 NAYVKAGDEVTNFENA
-374 NSEAVLTEFMED
+374 QAVLTEYMED
-386 VYKVT
+386 VYMVK
-391 FKNITIGE
+391 FKKLTLGT
-399 KTGDFTIENLKP
+399 KTEDFTIENLKLKP
-411 EAVEGEEGKVVFTTS
+411 TKDEDGNITFTTS
-426 DTYGFWNDA
+426 DTSGFWNDA
-435 DETVLDFTD
+435 DETELNFTD
-444 FSASVK
+444 FSASAK

-474 KAETPE
+474 KAETP
-480 PPSVVETK
+480 
-488 IFSDKLNYTFRGTIG
+488 
-503 TNDPQKLTIESLGN
+503 DP
-517 DRYNVILANLNSVNV
+517 
-532 LSVNVGTISF
+532 
-542 KNVTGNTEN
+542 
-551 GITTIEVANP
+551 
-561 EVTFTDTDQE
+561 DQPDE
-571 LADSKK
+571 K
-577 GNLKVMFNND
+577 
-587 KAYLNASGAVKIV
+587 YPV
-600 SFGMSFDY
+600 SF
-608 TLVYGTEFSTEEPKD
+608 
-623 DYAINFDKDAKSTHS
+623 DKTALNTSAHG
-638 SRALNSFSL
+638 RMLNSFSL
-647 QQTGKDK
+647 QQAGKET

-708 SYKEGQ
+708 SYTEGQ

-722 VAFSFYSLDSN
+722 VAYSFYSLDSN

-771 IRFKIDWNCILPGG
+771 IRFKFDWNCILPGG
-785 SSSILSDGGGVWDA
+785 SSTILEDGGGVWDA

-815 AEVANG
+815 AEAANG
-821 EAQLFTVDGVQ
+821 EAQLFTVDGVKL
-832 ISKLQKGL
+832 SKLQKGL

>member
-22 TSEKIIPD
+22 TSEKLLDD
-30 GTQPNGGTITP
+30 GYAPNGSVVP
-41 KAITVDWATQ
+41 AKAITVDWATQ
-51 KIVANVDLT
+51 KLVVNVNLANCSDT
-60 NCLTGT
+60 P
-66 NEQIFAISTNSAD
+66 NECIFSVSTNATD
-79 IANWEQESGSTLH
+79 IANWDQESGSTLH
-92 FFYRQ
+92 LFYTK
-97 NFTDWGSTT
+97 NAKVWT
-106 ADVHKFAVQYRY
+106 ANGWETYTQKFAVQYRY
-118 KGDNGATN
+118 AGDNGATN
-126 RFYEVQDISNC
+126 HYFVVSDPSNC
-137 TIVMDKEGVHID
+137 TIVMDKNGITMD
-149 GTLVFEASLM
+149 GTLVFPASEM
-159 PQLYKE
+159 PNLYKE
-165 GANQLYFGSLRGEHP
+165 GANQLYFGSVRAEHT

-185 SVELVTEGGSTGG
+185 SVELVTEGG
-198 GTTTPGET
+198 TTEPTLPT
-206 ATYEITDNA
+206 SYEITDNA

-263 ESLGTIVFA
+263 ESLGNIVFG
-272 GLDAPTESEDLI
+272 GLEAQAESEDLI

-399 KTGDFTIENLKP
+399 KTGDFTVENLEP
-411 EAVEGEEGKVVFTTS
+411 TEDADGNLTFTTS

-435 DETVLDFTD
+435 DETELDFTD

-488 IFSDKLNYTFRGTIG
+488 IFSDKLEYTFKETTGV
-503 TNDPQKLTIESLGN
+503 NDPQKLTIESLGN
-517 DRYNVILANLNSVNV
+517 DRYNVILANLDSYAT
-532 LSVNVGTISF
+532 LYFNVGTVNF
-542 KNVTGNTEN
+542 LNVAGKTEN
-551 GITTIEVANP
+551 GVTTIDVQKP
-561 EVTFTDTDQE
+561 EVTFTDADYG
-571 LADSKK
+571 LADSNE
-577 GNLKVMFNND
+577 GALKVQFND
-587 KAYLNASGAVKIV
+587 TKAYLKATGVAKIV
-600 SFGMSFDY
+600 TYGTSYDY

-623 DYAINFDKDAKSTHS
+623 DYAINFDKDAKQTHASRYSTS
-638 SRALNSFSL
+638 VSL

-654 QTKSVKT
+654 QTIEFGKT
-661 SKAAYEDHTADEP
+661 MNGYEDLTTGTDK

-681 ELTAS
+681 EVTPS
-686 FDYTGEWMHSFVYID
+686 IGYVGEWMHGYVYID
-701 FDNDGDF
+701 LNNDKQF
-708 SYKEGQ
+708 SFNADGA
-714 WDQTGTDL
+714 DQTGTE
-722 VAFSFYSLDSN
+722 VVSYSYYMDQNSKGESASN
-733 PKNDASGYNSV
+733 NCNVNPM
-744 GDELTGDARNTYAAP
+744 P
-759 SFKAPAKAGEYR
+759 SFTAPTEPGTYR
-771 IRFKIDWNCILPGG
+771 IRFKVDWDNIDAGG
-785 SSSILSDGGGVWDA
+785 SVLSTNHILNNGGGIYDA
-799 TLKVVEPVV
+799 TLEVVEPVV
-808 DGISTIN
+808 DGISTIE
-815 AEVANG
+815 AEAAG
-821 EAQLFTVDGVQ
+821 AQLFTVDGVQ
-832 ISKLQKGL
+832 IAKLQKGL

>member
-22 TSEKIIPD
+22 TSEKLLDD
-30 GTQPNGGTITP
+30 GYAPNGSVVP
-41 KAITVDWATQ
+41 AKAITVDWATQ
-51 KIVANVDLT
+51 KLVVNVNLANCSET
-60 NCLTGT
+60 P
-66 NEQIFAISTNSAD
+66 NECIFSVSTNATD
-79 IANWEQESGSTLH
+79 IANWDQESGSTLH
-92 FFYRQ
+92 LFYTK
-97 NFTDWGSTT
+97 NASVWT
-106 ADVHKFAVQYRY
+106 ANGWETYTQKFAVQYRY
-118 KGDNGATN
+118 AGDNGATN
-126 RFYEVQDISNC
+126 HYFVVSDPSNC
-137 TIVMDKEGVHID
+137 TIVMDKNGITMD
-149 GTLVFEASLM
+149 GTLVFPASEM
-159 PQLYKE
+159 PNLYKE
-165 GANQLYFGSLRGEHP
+165 GANQLYFGSVRAEHT

-185 SVELVTEGGSTGG
+185 SVELVTEGG
-198 GTTTPGET
+198 TTEPTLPT
-206 ATYEITDNA
+206 SYEITDNA

-263 ESLGTIVFA
+263 ESLGNIVFA
-272 GLDAPTESEDLI
+272 GLDAQAESEDLI

-399 KTGDFTIENLKP
+399 KTGDFTVENLEP
-411 EAVEGEEGKVVFTTS
+411 TEDADGNLTFTTS

-488 IFSDKLNYTFRGTIG
+488 IFSDKLEYTLNTATG

-517 DRYNVILANLNSVNV
+517 DRYNVILANLDTYNV
-532 LSVNVGTISF
+532 LYVNVGTVSF
-542 KNVTGNTEN
+542 KNVAGKTEN
-551 GITTIEVANP
+551 GITTIEAEKP
-561 EVTFTDTDQE
+561 EVTFTDADYALE
-571 LADSKK
+571 DSKEGK
-577 GNLKVMFNND
+577 LKVMFNND
-587 KAYLNASGAVKIV
+587 KAYLNASGVVSIP
-600 SFGMSFDY
+600 SFGMSY
-608 TLVYGTEFSTEEPKD
+608 NYKLVYGTEFSTEEPKD
-623 DYAINFDKDAKSTHS
+623 DYAVNFDKDAKQTHS
-638 SRALNSFSL
+638 SRYSTSVSL
-647 QQTGKDK
+647 QQEGKDK
-654 QTKSVKT
+654 QTIEFGKT
-661 SKAAYEDHTADEP
+661 MNGYEDLTAGTEK

-681 ELTAS
+681 EVTPS
-686 FDYTGEWMHSFVYID
+686 IGYVGEWMHGYVYID
-701 FDNDGDF
+701 LNNDKQF
-708 SYKEGQ
+708 SFNADGA
-714 WDQTGTDL
+714 DQTGTEVVSYSYYKDQNSKGEA
-722 VAFSFYSLDSN
+722 VASSCNVN
-733 PKNDASGYNSV
+733 PM
-744 GDELTGDARNTYAAP
+744 P
-759 SFKAPAKAGEYR
+759 SFTAPTTPGTYR
-771 IRFKIDWNCILPGG
+771 IRFKVDWDNIDAGG
-785 SSSILSDGGGVWDA
+785 SVASGNYILNNGGGIYDA
-799 TLKVVEPVV
+799 TLEVVEPTTN
-808 DGISTIN
+808 GISTIN

-832 ISKLQKGL
+832 IAKLQKGL

>member
-22 TSEKIIPD
+22 TSEKLLDD
-30 GTQPNGGTITP
+30 GYAPNGSVVP
-41 KAITVDWATQ
+41 AKAITVDWATQ
-51 KIVANVDLT
+51 KLVVNVNLANCSDT
-60 NCLTGT
+60 P
-66 NEQIFAISTNSAD
+66 NECIFSVSTNATD
-79 IANWEQESGSTLH
+79 IANWDQESGSTLH
-92 FFYRQ
+92 LFYTK
-97 NFTDWGSTT
+97 NASVWT
-106 ADVHKFAVQYRY
+106 ANGWETYTQKFAVQYRY
-118 KGDNGATN
+118 AGDNGATN
-126 RFYEVQDISNC
+126 HYFVVSDPSNC
-137 TIVMDKEGVHID
+137 TIVMDKNGITMD
-149 GTLVFEASLM
+149 GTLVFPASEM
-159 PQLYKE
+159 PNLYKE
-165 GANQLYFGSLRGEHP
+165 GANQLYFGSVRAEHT

-185 SVELVTEGGSTGG
+185 SAELVTEGGSTGG
-198 GTTTPGET
+198 GTTEPTLPT
-206 ATYEITDNA
+206 SYEVTDNA
-215 MTMYVPSNNGED
+215 MTMYVPSNTGDD
-227 VQNYTQYMKDAKL
+227 VQYYKQYMKDAKL
-240 QVEKDAEGKYT
+240 QVEKDADGKYT

-263 ESLGTIVFA
+263 ESLGNIVFG
-272 GLDAPTESEDLI
+272 GLEAQAESEDLI

-315 GIVPPANEGDP
+315 GIVPPASEGEP
-326 ATAHVM
+326 ATAFVQ

-339 GNMLAYKMGDVFI
+339 GNMVAYQMGDVFI

-360 DAYVKVGDQTTNFA
+360 DAYVKVGDQTTNFE

-386 VYKVT
+386 VYMVT
-391 FKNITIGE
+391 FKNITIGD
-399 KTGDFTIENLKP
+399 KTGDFTVENLEP
-411 EAVEGEEGKVVFTTS
+411 TEDADGNLTFTTP

-435 DETVLDFTD
+435 DETELDFTD

-488 IFSDKLNYTFRGTIG
+488 IFSDKLEYTFKAATGV
-503 TNDPQKLTIESLGN
+503 NDPQKLTVESLGN
-517 DRYNVILANLNSVNV
+517 NRYNVILANLDSYAT
-532 LSVNVGTISF
+532 LYVNVGTINF
-542 KNVTGNTEN
+542 LNVEGTTVDGV
-551 GITTIEVANP
+551 TTIDVQKP
-561 EVTFTDTDQE
+561 EVTFTDSEYEFT
-571 LADSKK
+571 DSKE
-577 GNLKVMFNND
+577 GTLKVQFND
-587 KAYLNASGAVKIV
+587 TKAYLKATGVTSIV
-600 SFGMSFDY
+600 SFGTSYDY

-623 DYAINFDKDAKSTHS
+623 DYAINFDKDAKQTHS
-638 SRALNSFSL
+638 SRYSSSVSL

-654 QTKSVKT
+654 QTIEFGKT
-661 SKAAYEDHTADEP
+661 MNGYEDLTAGTEK

-681 ELTAS
+681 EVTPS
-686 FDYTGEWMHSFVYID
+686 IGYVGEWMHGYVYID
-701 FDNDGDF
+701 LNNDKQF
-708 SYKEGQ
+708 SFNADGA
-714 WDQTGTDL
+714 DQTGTEVVSYSYYMDQNSKGESASSNCN
-722 VAFSFYSLDSN
+722 VNPMPAF
-733 PKNDASGYNSV
+733 
-744 GDELTGDARNTYAAP
+744 TAP
-759 SFKAPAKAGEYR
+759 TTPGTYR
-771 IRFKIDWNCILPGG
+771 IRFKVDWDNIDAGG
-785 SSSILSDGGGVWDA
+785 SVASGNYILNNGGGIYDA
-799 TLKVVEPVV
+799 TLEVVEPVT

-832 ISKLQKGL
+832 IAKLQKGL

>member
-22 TSEKIIPD
+22 TSEKLLDD
-30 GTQPNGGTITP
+30 GYAPNGSVVP
-41 KAITVDWATQ
+41 AKAITVDWATQ
-51 KIVANVDLT
+51 KLVVNVNLANCSDT
-60 NCLTGT
+60 P
-66 NEQIFAISTNSAD
+66 NECIFSVSTNATD
-79 IANWEQESGSTLH
+79 IANWDQESGSTLH
-92 FFYRQ
+92 LFYTK
-97 NFTDWGSTT
+97 NASVWT
-106 ADVHKFAVQYRY
+106 ANGWETYTQKFAVQYRY
-118 KGDNGATN
+118 AGDNGATN
-126 RFYEVQDISNC
+126 HYFVVSDPSNC
-137 TIVMDKEGVHID
+137 TIVMDKNGITMD
-149 GTLVFEASLM
+149 GTLVFPASEM
-159 PQLYKE
+159 PNLYKE
-165 GANQLYFGSLRGEHP
+165 GANQLYFGSVRAEHT

-185 SVELVTEGGSTGG
+185 SVELVTEGG
-198 GTTTPGET
+198 TTEPTLPT
-206 ATYEITDNA
+206 SYEITDNA
-215 MTMYVPSNNGED
+215 MTMYVPSNNSED

-240 QVEKDAEGKYT
+240 QVEKDAKGKYT

-488 IFSDKLNYTFRGTIG
+488 IFSDKLEYTFKAATG

-542 KNVTGNTEN
+542 KNVAGNTEN

-571 LADSKK
+571 LVDSKK

-623 DYAINFDKDAKSTHS
+623 DYAINFDKDAKQTHS
-638 SRALNSFSL
+638 SRYSTSVSL
-647 QQTGKDK
+647 QQEGKDK
-654 QTKSVKT
+654 QTIEFGKT
-661 SKAAYEDHTADEP
+661 MNGYEDLTAGTEK

-681 ELTAS
+681 EVTPS
-686 FDYTGEWMHSFVYID
+686 IGYVGEWMHGYVYID
-701 FDNDGDF
+701 LNNDKQF
-708 SYKEGQ
+708 SFNADGA
-714 WDQTGTDL
+714 DQTGTEVVSYSYYKDQNSKGEA
-722 VAFSFYSLDSN
+722 VANNCNVN
-733 PKNDASGYNSV
+733 PM
-744 GDELTGDARNTYAAP
+744 P
-759 SFKAPAKAGEYR
+759 SFTAPTTPGTYR
-771 IRFKIDWNCILPGG
+771 IRFKVDWDNIDAGG
-785 SSSILSDGGGVWDA
+785 SVATGNSILNNGGGIYDA
-799 TLKVVEPVV
+799 TLEVVEPVT

-832 ISKLQKGL
+832 IAKLQKGL

>member
-22 TSEKIIPD
+22 TSEKLLDD
-30 GTQPNGGTITP
+30 GYAPNGSVVP
-41 KAITVDWATQ
+41 AKAITVDWATQ
-51 KIVANVDLT
+51 KLVVNVNLANCSDT
-60 NCLTGT
+60 P
-66 NEQIFAISTNSAD
+66 NECIFSVSTNATD
-79 IANWEQESGSTLH
+79 IANWDQESGSTLH
-92 FFYRQ
+92 LFYTKNAQ
-97 NFTDWGSTT
+97 VWT
-106 ADVHKFAVQYRY
+106 ANGWETYTQKFAVQYRY
-118 KGDNGATN
+118 AGDSGATN
-126 RFYEVQDISNC
+126 HYYEVSDPSNC
-137 TIVMDKEGVHID
+137 TIVMDKNGITMD
-149 GTLVFEASLM
+149 GTLVFPASEM
-159 PQLYKE
+159 PNLYKE
-165 GANQLYFGSLRGEHP
+165 GANQLYFGSVRAEHT

-185 SVELVTEGGSTGG
+185 SAELVTEGGSTGG
-198 GTTTPGET
+198 GTTEPTLPT
-206 ATYEITDNA
+206 SYEVTDNA
-215 MTMYVPSNNGED
+215 MTMYVPSNTGDD
-227 VQNYTQYMKDAKL
+227 VQYYKQYMKDAKF
-240 QVEKDAEGKYT
+240 QVEKDADGKYT

-263 ESLGTIVFA
+263 ESLGNIVFG
-272 GLDAPTESEDLI
+272 GLEAQAESEDLI

-315 GIVPPANEGDP
+315 GIVPPASEGEP
-326 ATAHVM
+326 ATAFVQ

-339 GNMLAYKMGDVFI
+339 GNMVAYQMGDVFI

-386 VYKVT
+386 VYMVT
-391 FKNITIGE
+391 FKNITIGD
-399 KTGDFTIENLKP
+399 KTGDFTVENLEP
-411 EAVEGEEGKVVFTTS
+411 TEDADGNLTFETS

-435 DETVLDFTD
+435 DETELDFTD

-488 IFSDKLNYTFRGTIG
+488 IFSDKLEYTFKTATGV
-503 TNDPQKLTIESLGN
+503 NDPQKLTIESLGN
-517 DRYNVILANLNSVNV
+517 DRYNVILANLNSANV

-542 KNVTGNTEN
+542 KNVAGNTEN

-571 LADSKK
+571 LVDSKK

-623 DYAINFDKDAKSTHS
+623 DYAINFDKDAKQTHS
-638 SRALNSFSL
+638 SRYSSSVSL

-654 QTKSVKT
+654 QTIEFGKT
-661 SKAAYEDHTADEP
+661 MNGYEDLTTGTDK

-681 ELTAS
+681 EVTPS
-686 FDYTGEWMHSFVYID
+686 IGYVGEWMHGYVYID
-701 FDNDGDF
+701 LNNDKQF
-708 SYKEGQ
+708 SFNADGA
-714 WDQTGTDL
+714 DQTGTEVVSYSYYKDQNSKGESASSNCN
-722 VAFSFYSLDSN
+722 VNPMPAF
-733 PKNDASGYNSV
+733 
-744 GDELTGDARNTYAAP
+744 TAP
-759 SFKAPAKAGEYR
+759 TEPGTYR
-771 IRFKIDWNCILPGG
+771 IRFKVDWDNIDAGG
-785 SSSILSDGGGVWDA
+785 SVLSTNHILNNGGGIYDA
-799 TLKVVEPVV
+799 TLEVVEPVV

-815 AEVANG
+815 AEAANG

-832 ISKLQKGL
+832 IAKLQKGL

>member
-22 TSEKIIPD
+22 TSEKLLDD
-30 GTQPNGGTITP
+30 GYAPNGSVVP
-41 KAITVDWATQ
+41 AKAITVDWATQ
-51 KIVANVDLT
+51 KLVVNVNLANCSDT
-60 NCLTGT
+60 P
-66 NEQIFAISTNSAD
+66 NECIFSVSTNATD
-79 IANWEQESGSTLH
+79 IANWDQESGSTLH
-92 FFYRQ
+92 LFYTK
-97 NFTDWGSTT
+97 NASVWT
-106 ADVHKFAVQYRY
+106 ANGWETYTQKFAVQYRY
-118 KGDNGATN
+118 AGDNGATN
-126 RFYEVQDISNC
+126 HYFVVSDPSNC
-137 TIVMDKEGVHID
+137 TIVMDKNGITMD
-149 GTLVFEASLM
+149 GTLVFPASEM
-159 PQLYKE
+159 PNLYKE
-165 GANQLYFGSLRGEHP
+165 GANQLYFGSVRAEHT

-185 SVELVTEGGSTGG
+185 SAELVTEGGSTGG
-198 GTTTPGET
+198 GTTEPTLPT
-206 ATYEITDNA
+206 SYEVTDNA

-263 ESLGTIVFA
+263 ESLGNIVFA
-272 GLDAPTESEDLI
+272 GLDAQAESEDLI

-399 KTGDFTIENLKP
+399 KTGDFTVENLEP
-411 EAVEGEEGKVVFTTS
+411 TEDADGNLTFTTS

-435 DETVLDFTD
+435 DETELDFTD

-463 TTENGQFVYGE
+463 TTDNGQFVYGE

-488 IFSDKLNYTFRGTIG
+488 IFSDKLEYTFKTATGV
-503 TNDPQKLTIESLGN
+503 NDPQKLTIESLGN
-517 DRYNVILANLNSVNV
+517 DRYNVILANLDSYAT
-532 LSVNVGTISF
+532 LYVNVGTINF
-542 KNVTGNTEN
+542 LNVEGTTVDGV
-551 GITTIEVANP
+551 TTIDVQKP
-561 EVTFTDTDQE
+561 EVTFTDSEYEFT
-571 LADSKK
+571 DSKE
-577 GNLKVMFNND
+577 GTLKVQFND
-587 KAYLNASGAVKIV
+587 TKAYLKATGVTSIV
-600 SFGMSFDY
+600 SFGTSYDY

-623 DYAINFDKDAKSTHS
+623 DYAINFDKDAKQTHS
-638 SRALNSFSL
+638 SRYSTSVSL

-654 QTKSVKT
+654 QTIEFGKT
-661 SKAAYEDHTADEP
+661 MNGYEDLTTGTDK

-681 ELTAS
+681 EVTPS
-686 FDYTGEWMHSFVYID
+686 IGYVGEWMHGYVYID
-701 FDNDGDF
+701 LNNDKQF
-708 SYKEGQ
+708 SFNADGA
-714 WDQTGTDL
+714 DQTGTEVVSYSYYMDQNSKGESASSNCN
-722 VAFSFYSLDSN
+722 VNPMPAF
-733 PKNDASGYNSV
+733 
-744 GDELTGDARNTYAAP
+744 TAP
-759 SFKAPAKAGEYR
+759 TEPGTYR
-771 IRFKIDWNCILPGG
+771 IRFKVDWDNIDAGG
-785 SSSILSDGGGVWDA
+785 SVLSTNHILNNGGGIYDA
-799 TLKVVEPVV
+799 TLEVVEPVV

-815 AEVANG
+815 AELANG

-832 ISKLQKGL
+832 IAKLQKGL

>member
-22 TSEKIIPD
+22 TSEKLLDD
-30 GTQPNGGTITP
+30 GYAPNGSVVP
-41 KAITVDWATQ
+41 AKAITVDWATQ
-51 KIVANVDLT
+51 KLVVNVNLANCSET
-60 NCLTGT
+60 P
-66 NEQIFAISTNSAD
+66 NECIFSVSTNATD
-79 IANWEQESGSTLH
+79 IANWDQESGSTLH
-92 FFYRQ
+92 LFYTK
-97 NFTDWGSTT
+97 NASVWT
-106 ADVHKFAVQYRY
+106 ANGWETYTQKFAVQYRY
-118 KGDNGATN
+118 AGDNGATN
-126 RFYEVQDISNC
+126 HYFVVSDPSNC
-137 TIVMDKEGVHID
+137 TIVMDKNGITMD
-149 GTLVFEASLM
+149 GTLVFPASEM
-159 PQLYKE
+159 PNLYKE
-165 GANQLYFGSLRGEHP
+165 GANQLYFGSVRAEHT

-185 SVELVTEGGSTGG
+185 SVELVTEGG
-198 GTTTPGET
+198 TTEPTLPT
-206 ATYEITDNA
+206 SYEITDNA

-263 ESLGTIVFA
+263 ESLGNIVFA
-272 GLDAPTESEDLI
+272 GLDAQAESEDLI

-399 KTGDFTIENLKP
+399 KTGDFTVENLEP
-411 EAVEGEEGKVVFTTS
+411 TEDADGNLTFTTS
-426 DTYGFWNDA
+426 DAYGFWNDA

-480 PPSVVETK
+480 PPSVVDTK

-542 KNVTGNTEN
+542 KNVAGNTEN

-571 LADSKK
+571 LVDSKK

-623 DYAINFDKDAKSTHS
+623 DYAINFDKDAKQTHS
-638 SRALNSFSL
+638 SRYSTSVSL

-654 QTKSVKT
+654 QTIEFGKT
-661 SKAAYEDHTADEP
+661 MNGYEDLTAGTEK

-681 ELTAS
+681 EVTPS
-686 FDYTGEWMHSFVYID
+686 IGYVGEWMHGYVYID
-701 FDNDGDF
+701 LNNNKQFSFNADGA
-708 SYKEGQ
+708 
-714 WDQTGTDL
+714 DQTGTE
-722 VAFSFYSLDSN
+722 VVSYSYYKDQNSKGESASSN
-733 PKNDASGYNSV
+733 CNVNPM
-744 GDELTGDARNTYAAP
+744 P
-759 SFKAPAKAGEYR
+759 SFTAPTTPGTYR
-771 IRFKIDWNCILPGG
+771 IRFKVDWDNIDAGG
-785 SSSILSDGGGVWDA
+785 SVASGNYILNNGGGIYDA
-799 TLKVVEPVV
+799 TLEVVEPVV

-832 ISKLQKGL
+832 IAKLQKGL

>member
-1 MKKIF
+1 MKKIL
-6 SLLVML
+6 SLIALLVVTL
-12 VMTATAFAQS
+12 TAFAQS

-79 IANWEQESGSTLH
+79 IANWDQESGSTLH

-137 TIVMDKEGVHID
+137 TIVMDKNGVTID

-159 PQLYKE
+159 PNLYQE

-185 SVELVTEGGSTGG
+185 SVELVTESG
-198 GTTTPGET
+198 TTPGET
-206 ATYEITDNA
+206 ATYEFTNNVETVYWKEIATDDYLDFHQ
-215 MTMYVPSNNGED
+215 YVKG
-227 VQNYTQYMKDAKL
+227 AKL
-240 QVEKDAEGKYT
+240 QLVKELDGTYTATLKDVVVGEDRVSLGDIVIAGLTATEKEGKLEI
-251 VTFNDVVAGKDR
+251 DVPTSNITISAPGSPYDGK
-263 ESLGTIVFA
+263 
-272 GLDAPTESEDLI
+272 
-284 GVEIPQGRVC
+284 
-294 TIYAEGSS
+294 
-302 FDNHMFRVVNGSV
+302 
-315 GIVPPANEGDP
+315 
-326 ATAHVM
+326 
-332 LSMSDDD
+332 SMSIKGGMIDATPAADADSKGSASVQLTILVGNGDMISYEFSDDVYVP
-339 GNMLAYKMGDVFI
+339 NIY
-352 PVDHNFTS
+352 NFTS
-360 DAYVKVGDQTTNFA
+360 NAYVKAGDEVTNFENA
-374 NSEAVLTEFMED
+374 QAVLTEYMED
-386 VYKVT
+386 VYMVK
-391 FKNITIGE
+391 FKKLTLGT
-399 KTGDFTIENLKP
+399 KTEDFTIENLKP
-411 EAVEGEEGKVVFTTS
+411 TKGEDGNITFTTPDAS
-426 DTYGFWNDA
+426 GFWNDA
-435 DETVLDFTD
+435 DETELGFTD

-474 KAETPE
+474 KAETP
-480 PPSVVETK
+480 
-488 IFSDKLNYTFRGTIG
+488 
-503 TNDPQKLTIESLGN
+503 DPGQPDEK
-517 DRYNVILANLNSVNV
+517 Y
-532 LSVNVGTISF
+532 
-542 KNVTGNTEN
+542 
-551 GITTIEVANP
+551 P
-561 EVTFTDTDQE
+561 
-571 LADSKK
+571 
-577 GNLKVMFNND
+577 
-587 KAYLNASGAVKIV
+587 V
-600 SFGMSFDY
+600 SF
-608 TLVYGTEFSTEEPKD
+608 
-623 DYAINFDKDAKSTHS
+623 DKTALNTSAHG
-638 SRALNSFSL
+638 RMLNSFSL
-647 QQTGKDK
+647 QQAGKEK

-708 SYKEGQ
+708 SYTEGQ

-733 PKNDASGYNSV
+733 PKNDTSGYNSV
-744 GDELTGDARNTYAAP
+744 GEELTGDARNTYAAP

-771 IRFKIDWNCILPGG
+771 IRFKLDWNCIIPGG
-785 SSSILSDGGGVWDA
+785 SSSILSDGGGIWDA

-815 AEVANG
+815 VEAANG
-821 EAQLFTVDGVQ
+821 EAQLFTVDGVKL
-832 ISKLQKGL
+832 SKLQKGL
-840 NIVRSADG
+840 NIVRTADG

>member
-1 MKKIF
+1 MKKIL
-6 SLLVML
+6 SLIALLVVTL
-12 VMTATAFAQS
+12 TAFAET

-79 IANWEQESGSTLH
+79 IANWDQESGSTLH

-126 RFYEVQDISNC
+126 RFYEVKDISNC
-137 TIVMDKEGVHID
+137 TIVMDKNGVTID

-185 SVELVTEGGSTGG
+185 SVELVTEEGGS
-198 GTTTPGET
+198 TPGET
-206 ATYEITDNA
+206 ASYEFTSNVETVYWKEIATDDYLDFHQ
-215 MTMYVPSNNGED
+215 YV
-227 VQNYTQYMKDAKL
+227 KDAKL
-240 QVEKDAEGKYT
+240 QLVKELDGTYT
-251 VTFNDVVAGKDR
+251 ATLKDVVVGEDR
-263 ESLGTIVFA
+263 VSLGDIVIA
-272 GLDAPTESEDLI
+272 GLKATENAGTLQIDVPESTIKISAPDSPYDGKSMIIKGGTIDATPAADADSKGSASVKL
-284 GVEIPQGRVC
+284 
-294 TIYAEGSS
+294 TILVG
-302 FDNHMFRVVNGSV
+302 NGDMISY
-315 GIVPPANEGDP
+315 EF
-326 ATAHVM
+326 
-332 LSMSDDD
+332 SDDVYVP
-339 GNMLAYKMGDVFI
+339 NIY
-352 PVDHNFTS
+352 NFTS
-360 DAYVKVGDQTTNFA
+360 NAYVKAGDEVTNFEDA
-374 NSEAVLTEFMED
+374 QAVLTEYMED
-386 VYKVT
+386 VYMVK
-391 FKNITIGE
+391 FKKLTLGT
-399 KTGDFTIENLKP
+399 KTEDFTIENLNLKP
-411 EAVEGEEGKVVFTTS
+411 TKDEDGNITFTTS
-426 DTYGFWNDA
+426 DTSGFWNDA
-435 DETVLDFTD
+435 DETELNFTD

-474 KAETPE
+474 KAETP
-480 PPSVVETK
+480 
-488 IFSDKLNYTFRGTIG
+488 
-503 TNDPQKLTIESLGN
+503 DPGQPDEK
-517 DRYNVILANLNSVNV
+517 Y
-532 LSVNVGTISF
+532 
-542 KNVTGNTEN
+542 
-551 GITTIEVANP
+551 P
-561 EVTFTDTDQE
+561 
-571 LADSKK
+571 
-577 GNLKVMFNND
+577 
-587 KAYLNASGAVKIV
+587 V
-600 SFGMSFDY
+600 SF
-608 TLVYGTEFSTEEPKD
+608 
-623 DYAINFDKDAKSTHS
+623 DKTALNTSAHG
-638 SRALNSFSL
+638 RMLNSFSL
-647 QQTGKDK
+647 QQAGKEK

-714 WDQTGTDL
+714 WNQTGTDL
-722 VAFSFYSLDSN
+722 VAYSFYSLDSN
-733 PKNDASGYNSV
+733 PKNDTSGYNSV
-744 GDELTGDARNTYAAP
+744 GDELTGDARNTYVAP

-771 IRFKIDWNCILPGG
+771 IRFKFDWNCILPGG
-785 SSSILSDGGGVWDA
+785 SSTILEDGGGVWDA

-815 AEVANG
+815 VEAANG
-821 EAQLFTVDGVQ
+821 EAQLFTVDGVKLN
-832 ISKLQKGL
+832 KLQKGL
-840 NIVRSADG
+840 NIVRTADG

>member
-1 MKKIF
+1 MKKIL
-6 SLLVML
+6 SLIALLVVTL
-12 VMTATAFAQS
+12 TAFAET

-60 NCLTGT
+60 KCLEGT

-79 IANWEQESGSTLH
+79 IANWDQESGSTLH

-126 RFYEVQDISNC
+126 RFYEVKDISNC
-137 TIVMDKEGVHID
+137 TIVMDKNGVTID

-185 SVELVTEGGSTGG
+185 SVELVTEGGST
-198 GTTTPGET
+198 PDET
-206 ATYEITDNA
+206 ATYEFTNNVETVYWKEIATDDYLDFHQ
-215 MTMYVPSNNGED
+215 YV
-227 VQNYTQYMKDAKL
+227 KDAKL
-240 QVEKDAEGKYT
+240 QLVKELDGTYT
-251 VTFNDVVAGKDR
+251 ATLKDVVVGEDR
-263 ESLGTIVFA
+263 VSLGDIVIA
-272 GLDAPTESEDLI
+272 GLAATENAGTLKIDVPESNITISAPGSPYDGKSMIIKGGMIDATPAADADSKGSASVKL
-284 GVEIPQGRVC
+284 
-294 TIYAEGSS
+294 TILVG
-302 FDNHMFRVVNGSV
+302 NGDMISY
-315 GIVPPANEGDP
+315 EF
-326 ATAHVM
+326 
-332 LSMSDDD
+332 SDDVYVP
-339 GNMLAYKMGDVFI
+339 NIY
-352 PVDHNFTS
+352 NFTS
-360 DAYVKVGDQTTNFA
+360 NAYVKAGDEVTNFEDA
-374 NSEAVLTEFMED
+374 QAVLTEYMED
-386 VYKVT
+386 VYMVK
-391 FKNITIGE
+391 FKKLTLGT
-399 KTGDFTIENLKP
+399 KTEDFTIENLNLKP
-411 EAVEGEEGKVVFTTS
+411 TKDEDGNITFTTS
-426 DTYGFWNDA
+426 DTSGFWNDA
-435 DETVLDFTD
+435 DETELNFTD

-474 KAETPE
+474 KAETP
-480 PPSVVETK
+480 
-488 IFSDKLNYTFRGTIG
+488 
-503 TNDPQKLTIESLGN
+503 DPGQPDEK
-517 DRYNVILANLNSVNV
+517 Y
-532 LSVNVGTISF
+532 
-542 KNVTGNTEN
+542 
-551 GITTIEVANP
+551 P
-561 EVTFTDTDQE
+561 
-571 LADSKK
+571 
-577 GNLKVMFNND
+577 
-587 KAYLNASGAVKIV
+587 V
-600 SFGMSFDY
+600 SF
-608 TLVYGTEFSTEEPKD
+608 
-623 DYAINFDKDAKSTHS
+623 DKT
-638 SRALNSFSL
+638 ALNTSAHGRMLKSFSL

-733 PKNDASGYNSV
+733 PKNDTSGYNSV

-815 AEVANG
+815 VEAANG
-821 EAQLFTVDGVQ
+821 EAQLFTVDGVKL
-832 ISKLQKGL
+832 SKLQKGL
-840 NIVRSADG
+840 NIVRTADG

>member
-1 MKKIF
+1 MKKIL
-6 SLLVML
+6 SLIALLVVTL
-12 VMTATAFAQS
+12 TAFAET

-79 IANWEQESGSTLH
+79 IANWDQESGSTLH

-137 TIVMDKEGVHID
+137 TIVMDKNGVTID

-185 SVELVTEGGSTGG
+185 SVELVTEEGGS
-198 GTTTPGET
+198 TPGET
-206 ATYEITDNA
+206 ASYEFTSNVETVYWKEIATDDYLDFHQ
-215 MTMYVPSNNGED
+215 YV
-227 VQNYTQYMKDAKL
+227 KDAKL
-240 QVEKDAEGKYT
+240 QLVKELDGTYT
-251 VTFNDVVAGKDR
+251 ATLKDVVVGEDR
-263 ESLGTIVFA
+263 VSLGDIVIA
-272 GLDAPTESEDLI
+272 GLKATENAGTLQIDVPESTITISAPGSPYDSKSMIIKGGTIDATPAADADSKGSASVKL
-284 GVEIPQGRVC
+284 
-294 TIYAEGSS
+294 TILVG
-302 FDNHMFRVVNGSV
+302 NGDMISY
-315 GIVPPANEGDP
+315 EF
-326 ATAHVM
+326 
-332 LSMSDDD
+332 SDDVYVP
-339 GNMLAYKMGDVFI
+339 NIY
-352 PVDHNFTS
+352 NFTS
-360 DAYVKVGDQTTNFA
+360 NAYVKAGDEVTNFENA
-374 NSEAVLTEFMED
+374 QAVLTEYMEG
-386 VYKVT
+386 VYMVK
-391 FKNITIGE
+391 FKKLTLGT
-399 KTGDFTIENLKP
+399 KTEDFTIENLKP
-411 EAVEGEEGKVVFTTS
+411 TKGEDGNITFTTS
-426 DTYGFWNDA
+426 DASGFWNDA
-435 DETVLDFTD
+435 DETELNFTD

-474 KAETPE
+474 KAETP
-480 PPSVVETK
+480 
-488 IFSDKLNYTFRGTIG
+488 
-503 TNDPQKLTIESLGN
+503 DPGQPDEK
-517 DRYNVILANLNSVNV
+517 Y
-532 LSVNVGTISF
+532 
-542 KNVTGNTEN
+542 
-551 GITTIEVANP
+551 P
-561 EVTFTDTDQE
+561 
-571 LADSKK
+571 
-577 GNLKVMFNND
+577 
-587 KAYLNASGAVKIV
+587 V
-600 SFGMSFDY
+600 SF
-608 TLVYGTEFSTEEPKD
+608 
-623 DYAINFDKDAKSTHS
+623 DKTALNTSAHG
-638 SRALNSFSL
+638 RMLNSFSL
-647 QQTGKDK
+647 QQAGKEK

-714 WDQTGTDL
+714 WNQTGTDL

-733 PKNDASGYNSV
+733 PKNDTSGYNSV

-771 IRFKIDWNCILPGG
+771 IRFKFDWNCILPGG
-785 SSSILSDGGGVWDA
+785 SSSILSDGGGIWDA

-815 AEVANG
+815 AETANG
-821 EAQLFTVDGVQ
+821 VQFFTVDGVKL
-832 ISKLQKGL
+832 SKLQKGL
-840 NIVRSADG
+840 NIVRTADG

>member
-1 MKKIF
+1 MKKIL
-6 SLLVML
+6 SLIALLVVTL
-12 VMTATAFAQS
+12 TAFAQS

-79 IANWEQESGSTLH
+79 IANWDQESGSTLH

-118 KGDNGATN
+118 KGDNGTTN
-126 RFYEVQDISNC
+126 RFYEVKDISNC
-137 TIVMDKEGVHID
+137 TIVMDKNGVTID

-159 PQLYKE
+159 PNLYQE

-185 SVELVTEGGSTGG
+185 SVELVTESG
-198 GTTTPGET
+198 TTPGET
-206 ATYEITDNA
+206 ATYDFTSNVETVYWKEIATDDYLDFHQ
-215 MTMYVPSNNGED
+215 YV
-227 VQNYTQYMKDAKL
+227 KDAKL
-240 QVEKDAEGKYT
+240 QLVKELDGTYT
-251 VTFNDVVAGKDR
+251 ATLKDVVVGEDR
-263 ESLGTIVFA
+263 VSLGDIVIA
-272 GLDAPTESEDLI
+272 GLTATENAGTVQIDVPESTIKISAPDSPYDGKSMIIKGGTIDATPAADADSKGSASVKL
-284 GVEIPQGRVC
+284 
-294 TIYAEGSS
+294 TILVGNGDMISYEFS
-302 FDNHMFRVVNGSV
+302 DNVY
-315 GIVPPANEGDP
+315 VPNI
-326 ATAHVM
+326 
-332 LSMSDDD
+332 
-339 GNMLAYKMGDVFI
+339 Y
-352 PVDHNFTS
+352 NFTS
-360 DAYVKVGDQTTNFA
+360 NAYVKAGDEVTNFENA
-374 NSEAVLTEFMED
+374 QAVLTEYMED
-386 VYKVT
+386 VYMVK
-391 FKNITIGE
+391 FKKLTLGT
-399 KTGDFTIENLKP
+399 KTEDFTIENLKP
-411 EAVEGEEGKVVFTTS
+411 TKGEDGNITFTTS
-426 DTYGFWNDA
+426 DASGFWNDA
-435 DETVLDFTD
+435 DETELGFTD

-457 GFVCKF
+457 NFVCKF

-474 KAETPE
+474 KAETP
-480 PPSVVETK
+480 
-488 IFSDKLNYTFRGTIG
+488 
-503 TNDPQKLTIESLGN
+503 DP
-517 DRYNVILANLNSVNV
+517 
-532 LSVNVGTISF
+532 
-542 KNVTGNTEN
+542 
-551 GITTIEVANP
+551 
-561 EVTFTDTDQE
+561 DQPDE
-571 LADSKK
+571 K
-577 GNLKVMFNND
+577 
-587 KAYLNASGAVKIV
+587 YPV
-600 SFGMSFDY
+600 SF
-608 TLVYGTEFSTEEPKD
+608 
-623 DYAINFDKDAKSTHS
+623 DKTALNTSAHG
-638 SRALNSFSL
+638 RMLNSFSL
-647 QQTGKDK
+647 QQAGKEK

-708 SYKEGQ
+708 SYTEGQ

-733 PKNDASGYNSV
+733 PKNDTSGYNSV
-744 GDELTGDARNTYAAP
+744 GEELTGDARNTYAAP

-771 IRFKIDWNCILPGG
+771 IRFKFDWNCILPGG
-785 SSSILSDGGGVWDA
+785 SSTILEDGGGVWDA

-815 AEVANG
+815 VEAANG
-821 EAQLFTVDGVQ
+821 EAQLFTVDGVKL
-832 ISKLQKGL
+832 SKLQKGL

>member
-22 TSEKIIPD
+22 TSEKLLDD
-30 GTQPNGGTITP
+30 GYAPNGSVVP
-41 KAITVDWATQ
+41 AKAITVDWATQ
-51 KIVANVDLT
+51 KLVVNVNLANCSDT
-60 NCLTGT
+60 P
-66 NEQIFAISTNSAD
+66 NECIFSVSTNATD
-79 IANWEQESGSTLH
+79 IANWDQESGSTLH
-92 FFYRQ
+92 LFYTK
-97 NFTDWGSTT
+97 NASVWT
-106 ADVHKFAVQYRY
+106 ANGWETYTQKFAVQYRY
-118 KGDNGATN
+118 AGDNGATN
-126 RFYEVQDISNC
+126 HYFVVSDPSNC
-137 TIVMDKEGVHID
+137 TIVMDKNGIAMD
-149 GTLVFEASLM
+149 GTLVFPASEM
-159 PQLYKE
+159 PNLYKE
-165 GANQLYFGSLRGEHP
+165 GANQLYFGSVRAEHT

-185 SVELVTEGGSTGG
+185 SVELVTEGG
-198 GTTTPGET
+198 TTEPTLPT
-206 ATYEITDNA
+206 SYEITDNA

-240 QVEKDAEGKYT
+240 QVEKDAKGKYT

-263 ESLGTIVFA
+263 ESLGNIVFA
-272 GLDAPTESEDLI
+272 GLDAQAESEDPI

-399 KTGDFTIENLKP
+399 KTGDFTVENLEP
-411 EAVEGEEGKVVFTTS
+411 TEDADGNLTFTTS

-435 DETVLDFTD
+435 DETELDFTD

-488 IFSDKLNYTFRGTIG
+488 IFSDKLEYTLNTASG

-517 DRYNVILANLNSVNV
+517 DRYNVILANLDTYNV
-532 LSVNVGTISF
+532 LYVNVGTVSF
-542 KNVTGNTEN
+542 KNVAGKTEN
-551 GITTIEVANP
+551 GVTTIEAEKP
-561 EVTFTDTDQE
+561 EVTFTDADYALE
-571 LADSKK
+571 DSKEGK
-577 GNLKVMFNND
+577 LKVMFNND
-587 KAYLNASGAVKIV
+587 KAYLNASGVV
-600 SFGMSFDY
+600 SIPSFSRSY
-608 TLVYGTEFSTEEPKD
+608 TYKLVYGTEFSTEEPKD
-623 DYAINFDKDAKSTHS
+623 DYAINFDKDAKQTHS
-638 SRALNSFSL
+638 SRYSTSVSL

-654 QTKSVKT
+654 QTIEFGKT
-661 SKAAYEDHTADEP
+661 MNGYEDLTAGTEK

-681 ELTAS
+681 EVTPS
-686 FDYTGEWMHSFVYID
+686 IGYVGEWMHGYVYID
-701 FDNDGDF
+701 LDNDKQF
-708 SYKEGQ
+708 SFNADGA
-714 WDQTGTDL
+714 DQTGTEVVSYSYYKDQNSKGES
-722 VAFSFYSLDSN
+722 VASSCNVN
-733 PKNDASGYNSV
+733 PM
-744 GDELTGDARNTYAAP
+744 P
-759 SFKAPAKAGEYR
+759 SFTAPTTPGTYR
-771 IRFKIDWNCILPGG
+771 IRFKVDWDNIDAGG
-785 SSSILSDGGGVWDA
+785 SVASGNYILNNGGGIYDA
-799 TLKVVEPVV
+799 TLEVVEPVV

-815 AEVANG
+815 VEVANG

-832 ISKLQKGL
+832 IAKLQKGL